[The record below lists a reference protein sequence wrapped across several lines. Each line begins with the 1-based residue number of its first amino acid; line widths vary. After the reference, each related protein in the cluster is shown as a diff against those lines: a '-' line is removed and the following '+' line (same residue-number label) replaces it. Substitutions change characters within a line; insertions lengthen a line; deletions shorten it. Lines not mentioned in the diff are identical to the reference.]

1 MCKIWIFG
9 GTTEGRLLAEY
20 CSREKIPA
28 WVSVAS
34 EYGEE
39 LLREDLLEAENVEN
53 AENLVQNHDMNGR
66 EKSAD
71 REGYLAKKNLKNAS
85 VSSAVKVLRGRMD
98 RHQMEEFIRNQGIQL
113 VIDATHPHAKLV
125 SEEIQEACR
134 QTGIRLERCL
144 RAEGEQN
151 RGRDWVEVDSIQ
163 EAVAFLSSV
172 PGVIFATTGSK
183 ELEALCQIPEYPK
196 RVYARVLPISGVL
209 KKCEELGITGSHLIA
224 MQGPF
229 STEMNA
235 LFLRQTKAEWLLT
248 KDSGRAGGFQE
259 KMEAARANGTR
270 VVVIRRPEERG
281 ISLNEAMKVL
291 KETDGRTIGER
302 EGIESEIASAKSKK
316 NIEGVD
322 GENQEKS
329 NEVENVPAGEEER
342 KSGTDTVELEER
354 NKIKPS
360 KTQTVFVTAQK
371 LACDTQKT
379 HLILAGIGMGQPS
392 QMTGEV
398 LRAIRESDALIGA
411 GRMLESA
418 ERALQD
424 DLLINKEGK
433 IENRQKSATA
443 VEKERI
449 PGNIRGSYVK
459 CYKAYLPDDVIRII
473 SEHPEWKQAVILYS
487 GDTGFFSGAS
497 KMAERLREAGY
508 PFTVYPGISCISY
521 LAARLG
527 THWEDAAIYSAHGR
541 ELPVER
547 VMKHLCDP
555 EEAANRAFILMGGK
569 NGAGQF
575 CKRLTQA
582 GYGSVQVT
590 VGENLSYPEEQI
602 RSGTA
607 EEMGKLEFTDLSLM
621 QLEVLGKIKR
631 GQTEVPNKEKIADDD
646 NIEITNVEKLKMYA
660 QGMVSEKR
668 IQDVQVT
675 ESYKNDKHKFVLHTN
690 LCQEIPRIMLAAPKS
705 GSGKTLLTC
714 GLLEILR
721 RRGLNPI
728 ACKCG
733 PDYIDPMFHRYVL
746 GIPGR
751 NLDSFFLPPEG
762 VREVLADAAREE
774 KAGIAVLEG
783 VMGYYD
789 GLGGT
794 ETAAS
799 SWEIAKITDTP
810 AILLLDCKGAS
821 LSAAAMASGFL
832 HFREDSQIAGVILN
846 RVSSMYYERL
856 AAAVEEAS
864 GLPVLGYLP
873 ESEEY
878 RMESR
883 HLGLFLPGEIDRLR
897 ERIGRLADQME
908 KSIAVDRVL
917 EVAGM
922 SLEGE
927 NKEKEKT
934 ERIERAEKTRK
945 GSEKISP
952 RVRIGVA
959 RDEAFCFYYQE
970 NFRLLEQMGAELV
983 YFSPLRDKKIPEG
996 VNGLL
1001 FGGGYPENYARE
1013 LAENAAMRESVRRS
1027 IAAGMP
1033 FLAECGGFLYLHRTL
1048 EGSDGKHWE
1057 MAGVYPFNAYRTDRL
1072 RRFGYVRLLTPSGQ
1086 EIHGHEFHYWE
1097 SEEPGTDWEAV
1108 KPTGNRSWRC
1118 IHEKG
1123 AQIGGF
1129 PHLYYASCPEFLRGW
1144 LNVCEKYSEDN
1155 GDKF

>member
-20 CSREKIPA
+20 CSREKIEA

-39 LLREDLLEAENVEN
+39 LLQEELMESGNAGNPDL
-53 AENLVQNHDMNGR
+53 NHNTC
-66 EKSAD
+66 
-71 REGYLAKKNLKNAS
+71 LAKKNLKTVQAS
-85 VSSAVKVLRGRMD
+85 SVIKVLRGRMD
-98 RHQMEEFIRNQGIQL
+98 RYQMEEFIRNQGIHL
-113 VIDATHPHAKLV
+113 VIDATHPHARLV
-125 SEEIQEACR
+125 SEEIQEACGR
-134 QTGIRLERCL
+134 TGVRLERCL

-151 RGRDWVEVDSIQ
+151 KARDWVEVDSIQ
-163 EAVAFLSSV
+163 EAVSFLSSV
-172 PGVIFATTGSK
+172 SGVIFATTGSK
-183 ELEALCQIPEYPK
+183 ELEVLCQIPDYQK
-196 RVYARVLPISGVL
+196 RVYARVLPTSNVL
-209 KKCEELGITGSHLIA
+209 KKCEKLGITGSHLIA

-229 STEMNA
+229 STEMNT

-259 KMEAARANGTR
+259 KVEAARENGTR
-270 VVVIRRPEERG
+270 VVVIRRPEENG
-281 ISLNEAMKVL
+281 ISLEEAMEVL
-291 KETDGRTIGER
+291 KKADEGKVGE
-302 EGIESEIASAKSKK
+302 
-316 NIEGVD
+316 
-322 GENQEKS
+322 
-329 NEVENVPAGEEER
+329 
-342 KSGTDTVELEER
+342 L
-354 NKIKPS
+354 
-360 KTQTVFVTAQK
+360 
-371 LACDTQKT
+371 KT

-398 LRAIRESDALIGA
+398 LRSIRESDALIGA

-418 ERALQD
+418 ERALQN
-424 DLLINKEGK
+424 DLLISKEGK
-433 IENRQKSATA
+433 AENRQESAAA
-443 VEKERI
+443 VEKER
-449 PGNIRGSYVK
+449 K
-459 CYKAYLPDDVIRII
+459 CYKAYLPDEVIQIV
-473 SEHPEWKQAVILYS
+473 SKHPEWKQAVILYS

-497 KMAERLREAGY
+497 RMAERLREAGY
-508 PFTVYPGISCISY
+508 PFTVYPGTSCVSY

-541 ELPVER
+541 ELSVDR
-547 VMKHLCDP
+547 VMKRLCDP
-555 EEAANRAFILMGGK
+555 EEPAKRAFILMGGK

-575 CKRLTQA
+575 CERLTQA
-582 GYGSVQVT
+582 GYGNVQVT

-607 EEMGKLEFTDLSLM
+607 EEMKKLEFADLSLIL
-621 QLEVLGKIKR
+621 LEVTDEIKNVKQLKR
-631 GQTEVPNKEKIADDD
+631 FEQEDKRLLPADS
-646 NIEITNVEKLKMYA
+646 V
-660 QGMVSEKR
+660 GV
-668 IQDVQVT
+668 
-675 ESYKNDKHKFVLHTN
+675 F
-690 LCQEIPRIMLAAPKS
+690 PRIMLAAPKS

-714 GLLEILR
+714 GLLEVLR

-751 NLDSFFLPPEG
+751 NLDSFFLPAEG
-762 VREVLADAAREE
+762 VREVLVDAVREE
-774 KAGIAVLEG
+774 QAGIAVLEG

-794 ETAAS
+794 ETSAS
-799 SWEIAKITDTP
+799 SWEIAEITDTP
-810 AILLLDCKGAS
+810 AILVLDCKGAS
-821 LSAAAMASGFL
+821 LSAAAIASGFL
-832 HFREDSQIAGVILN
+832 HFREKSHIAGVILN

-878 RMESR
+878 HMESR

-922 SLEGE
+922 LPLRIE
-927 NKEKEKT
+927 NKEKEK
-934 ERIERAEKTRK
+934 AENESMEAESIAKFPACQEQKVT
-945 GSEKISP
+945 S

-983 YFSPLRDKKIPEG
+983 YFSPLRDKKIPDR
-996 VNGLL
+996 VDGLL

-1013 LAENAAMRESVRRS
+1013 LAKNAAMRESIRRS

-1057 MAGVYPFNAYRTDRL
+1057 MAGVYPFDAYRTNRL
-1072 RRFGYVRLLTPSGQ
+1072 RRFGYVRLLTSSGQ

-1097 SEEPGTDWEAV
+1097 SEDPGTDWEAV

-1123 AQIGGF
+1123 GQIGGF
-1129 PHLYYASCPEFLRGW
+1129 PHLYYASCPDFLRKW
-1144 LNVCEKYSEDN
+1144 LDVCAKGSQKKYIN
-1155 GDKF
+1155 

>member
-20 CSREKIPA
+20 CSREKIEA

-39 LLREDLLEAENVEN
+39 LLQEELMESGNAGNPDL
-53 AENLVQNHDMNGR
+53 NHNTC
-66 EKSAD
+66 
-71 REGYLAKKNLKNAS
+71 LAKKNLKTVQAS
-85 VSSAVKVLRGRMD
+85 SVIKVLRGRMD
-98 RHQMEEFIRNQGIQL
+98 RYQMEEFIRNQGIHL
-113 VIDATHPHAKLV
+113 VIDATHPHARLV
-125 SEEIQEACR
+125 SEEIQEACGR
-134 QTGIRLERCL
+134 TGVRLERCL
-144 RAEGEQN
+144 RAGGEQN
-151 RGRDWVEVDSIQ
+151 KARDWVEVDSIQ
-163 EAVAFLSSV
+163 EAVSFLSSV
-172 PGVIFATTGSK
+172 SGVIFATTGSK
-183 ELEALCQIPEYPK
+183 ELEVLCQIPDYQK
-196 RVYARVLPISGVL
+196 RVYARVLPTSNVL
-209 KKCEELGITGSHLIA
+209 KKCEKLGITGSHLIA

-229 STEMNA
+229 STEMNT

-259 KMEAARANGTR
+259 KVEAARENGTR
-270 VVVIRRPEERG
+270 VVVIRRPEEDG
-281 ISLNEAMKVL
+281 ISLEEAMEVL
-291 KETDGRTIGER
+291 KKADEGKVGE
-302 EGIESEIASAKSKK
+302 
-316 NIEGVD
+316 
-322 GENQEKS
+322 
-329 NEVENVPAGEEER
+329 
-342 KSGTDTVELEER
+342 L
-354 NKIKPS
+354 
-360 KTQTVFVTAQK
+360 
-371 LACDTQKT
+371 KT

-418 ERALQD
+418 ERALQN
-424 DLLINKEGK
+424 DLLISKEGK
-433 IENRQKSATA
+433 AENRQESAAA
-443 VEKERI
+443 VEKER
-449 PGNIRGSYVK
+449 K
-459 CYKAYLPDDVIRII
+459 CYKAYLPDDVIQIV
-473 SEHPEWKQAVILYS
+473 SKHPEWKQAVILYS

-497 KMAERLREAGY
+497 RMAERLREAGY
-508 PFTVYPGISCISY
+508 PFTVYPGTSCVSY

-541 ELPVER
+541 ELSVDR
-547 VMKHLCDP
+547 VMKRLCDP
-555 EEAANRAFILMGGK
+555 EEPAKRAFILMGGK

-575 CKRLTQA
+575 CERLTQA
-582 GYGSVQVT
+582 GYGNVQVT

-607 EEMGKLEFTDLSLM
+607 EEMKKLEFADLSLIL
-621 QLEVLGKIKR
+621 LEVTDEIKNVKQLKR
-631 GQTEVPNKEKIADDD
+631 FEQEDKRLLPADS
-646 NIEITNVEKLKMYA
+646 V
-660 QGMVSEKR
+660 GV
-668 IQDVQVT
+668 
-675 ESYKNDKHKFVLHTN
+675 F
-690 LCQEIPRIMLAAPKS
+690 PRIMLAAPKS

-714 GLLEILR
+714 GLLEVLR

-751 NLDSFFLPPEG
+751 NLDSFFLPAEG
-762 VREVLADAAREE
+762 VRKVLVDAVREE
-774 KAGIAVLEG
+774 QAGIAVLEG

-794 ETAAS
+794 ETSAS
-799 SWEIAKITDTP
+799 SWEIAEITDTP
-810 AILLLDCKGAS
+810 AILVLDCKGAS

-832 HFREDSQIAGVILN
+832 HFRKKSHIAGVILN

-864 GLPVLGYLP
+864 GLPVFGYLP

-922 SLEGE
+922 LPLRIE
-927 NKEKEKT
+927 NKEKEK
-934 ERIERAEKTRK
+934 AENESMEAESIAKFPACQEQKVT
-945 GSEKISP
+945 S

-983 YFSPLRDKKIPEG
+983 YFSPLRDKKIPDR
-996 VNGLL
+996 VDGLL

-1013 LAENAAMRESVRRS
+1013 LAKNAAMRESIRRS

-1057 MAGVYPFNAYRTDRL
+1057 MAGVYPFDAYRTNRL
-1072 RRFGYVRLLTPSGQ
+1072 RRFGYVRLLTSSGQ

-1097 SEEPGTDWEAV
+1097 SEDPGTDWEAV

-1123 AQIGGF
+1123 GQIGGF
-1129 PHLYYASCPEFLRGW
+1129 PHLYYASCPDFLRKW
-1144 LNVCEKYSEDN
+1144 LDVCAKGSQQKYIN
-1155 GDKF
+1155 

>member
-1 MCKIWIFG
+1 MNRIVIFS
-9 GTTEGRLLAEY
+9 GTTEGRMLAQTLSENGIH
-20 CSREKIPA
+20 CI
-28 WVSVAS
+28 VSVAT
-34 EYGEE
+34 EYGEIVMPE
-39 LLREDLLEAENVEN
+39 MDGVT
-53 AENLVQNHDMNGR
+53 VH
-66 EKSAD
+66 K
-71 REGYLAKKNLKNAS
+71 
-85 VSSAVKVLRGRMD
+85 GRMD
-98 RHQMEEFIRNQGIQL
+98 LEEMQKFITQSE
-113 VIDATHPHAKLV
+113 VAAVVDATHPFATAV
-125 SEEIQEACR
+125 SENIRESLKNTEIPYIRLQRETSDIALNKDTIQENHSDVILCSDATEC
-134 QTGIRLERCL
+134 
-144 RAEGEQN
+144 A
-151 RGRDWVEVDSIQ
+151 D
-163 EAVAFLSSV
+163 FLSFTD
-172 PGVIFATTGSK
+172 GNILLTTGSK
-183 ELEALCQIPEYPK
+183 DLATYSRKEALK
-196 RVYARVLPISGVL
+196 DRLFVRVLPGLESL
-209 KKCEELGITGSHLIA
+209 SLCEKNGICGKQIIA

-229 STEMNA
+229 STEMNT

-259 KMEAARANGTR
+259 KVEAARENGTR
-270 VVVIRRPEERG
+270 VVVIRRPEEDG
-281 ISLNEAMKVL
+281 ISLEEAMEVL
-291 KETDGRTIGER
+291 KKADEGNVGE
-302 EGIESEIASAKSKK
+302 
-316 NIEGVD
+316 
-322 GENQEKS
+322 
-329 NEVENVPAGEEER
+329 
-342 KSGTDTVELEER
+342 L
-354 NKIKPS
+354 
-360 KTQTVFVTAQK
+360 
-371 LACDTQKT
+371 KT

-398 LRAIRESDALIGA
+398 LRSIRESDALIGA

-418 ERALQD
+418 ERALQN
-424 DLLINKEGK
+424 DLLISKEGK
-433 IENRQKSATA
+433 AENRQESAAA
-443 VEKERI
+443 VEKET
-449 PGNIRGSYVK
+449 K
-459 CYKAYLPDDVIRII
+459 CYKAYLPDDVIQIV
-473 SEHPEWKQAVILYS
+473 SKHPEWKQAVILYS

-497 KMAERLREAGY
+497 RMAERLREAGY
-508 PFTVYPGISCISY
+508 PFTVYPGTSCVSY

-541 ELPVER
+541 ELSVDR
-547 VMKHLCDP
+547 VMKRLCDP
-555 EEAANRAFILMGGK
+555 EEPAKRAFILMGGK

-575 CKRLTQA
+575 CERLTQA
-582 GYGSVQVT
+582 GYGNVQVT

-607 EEMGKLEFTDLSLM
+607 EEMKKLEFADLSLM
-621 QLEVLGKIKR
+621 LLEVTDEIKNVKQLKR
-631 GQTEVPNKEKIADDD
+631 FEQEDKRLLPADS
-646 NIEITNVEKLKMYA
+646 V
-660 QGMVSEKR
+660 GV
-668 IQDVQVT
+668 
-675 ESYKNDKHKFVLHTN
+675 F
-690 LCQEIPRIMLAAPKS
+690 PRIMLAAPKS

-714 GLLEILR
+714 GLLEVLR

-751 NLDSFFLPPEG
+751 NLDSFFLPTEG
-762 VREVLADAAREE
+762 VRKVLVDAVREE
-774 KAGIAVLEG
+774 QAGIAVLEG

-794 ETAAS
+794 ETSAS
-799 SWEIAKITDTP
+799 SWEIAEITDTP
-810 AILLLDCKGAS
+810 AILVLDCKGAS

-832 HFREDSQIAGVILN
+832 HFRKKSHIAGVILN

-922 SLEGE
+922 LPLRIE
-927 NKEKEKT
+927 NKEKEK
-934 ERIERAEKTRK
+934 AENESMEAESIAKFPACQEQKVT
-945 GSEKISP
+945 S

-983 YFSPLRDKKIPEG
+983 YFSPLRDKKIPDR
-996 VNGLL
+996 VDGLL

-1013 LAENAAMRESVRRS
+1013 LAKNAAMRESIRRS

-1057 MAGVYPFNAYRTDRL
+1057 MAGVYPFDAYRTNRL
-1072 RRFGYVRLLTPSGQ
+1072 RRFGYVRLLTSSGQ

-1097 SEEPGTDWEAV
+1097 SEDPGTDWEAV

-1123 AQIGGF
+1123 GQIGGF
-1129 PHLYYASCPEFLRGW
+1129 PHLYYASCPDFLRKW
-1144 LNVCEKYSEDN
+1144 LDVCAKGSQKKYIN
-1155 GDKF
+1155 

>member
-20 CSREKIPA
+20 CSREKIEA

-39 LLREDLLEAENVEN
+39 LLQEELMESGNAGNQDL
-53 AENLVQNHDMNGR
+53 NHNTC
-66 EKSAD
+66 
-71 REGYLAKKNLKNAS
+71 LAKKNLKTVQAS
-85 VSSAVKVLRGRMD
+85 SVIKVLRGRMD
-98 RHQMEEFIRNQGIQL
+98 RYQMEEFIRNQGIHL
-113 VIDATHPHAKLV
+113 VIDATHPHARLV
-125 SEEIQEACR
+125 SEEIQEACGR
-134 QTGIRLERCL
+134 TGVRLERCL
-144 RAEGEQN
+144 RAEGEQKKA
-151 RGRDWVEVDSIQ
+151 RDWVEVDSIQ
-163 EAVAFLSSV
+163 EAVSFLSSV
-172 PGVIFATTGSK
+172 SGVIFATTGSK
-183 ELEALCQIPEYPK
+183 ELEALCQIPDYQK
-196 RVYARVLPISGVL
+196 RVYARVLPTSNVL
-209 KKCEELGITGSHLIA
+209 KKCEKLGITGSHLIA

-229 STEMNA
+229 STEMNT

-259 KMEAARANGTR
+259 KVEAARENGTR
-270 VVVIRRPEERG
+270 VVVIRRPEEDG
-281 ISLNEAMKVL
+281 ISLEEAMEVL
-291 KETDGRTIGER
+291 KKADEGNVGE
-302 EGIESEIASAKSKK
+302 
-316 NIEGVD
+316 
-322 GENQEKS
+322 
-329 NEVENVPAGEEER
+329 
-342 KSGTDTVELEER
+342 L
-354 NKIKPS
+354 
-360 KTQTVFVTAQK
+360 
-371 LACDTQKT
+371 KT

-418 ERALQD
+418 ERALQN
-424 DLLINKEGK
+424 DLLISKEGK
-433 IENRQKSATA
+433 AENRQESAAA
-443 VEKERI
+443 VEKET
-449 PGNIRGSYVK
+449 K
-459 CYKAYLPDDVIRII
+459 CYKAYLPDDVIQIV
-473 SEHPEWKQAVILYS
+473 SKHPEWKQAVILYS

-497 KMAERLREAGY
+497 RMAERLREAGY
-508 PFTVYPGISCISY
+508 PFTVYPGTSCVSY
-521 LAARLG
+521 LSARLG

-541 ELPVER
+541 ELSVDR
-547 VMKHLCDP
+547 VMKRLCDP
-555 EEAANRAFILMGGK
+555 EEPAKRAFILMGGK

-575 CKRLTQA
+575 CERLTQA
-582 GYGSVQVT
+582 GYGNVQVT

-607 EEMGKLEFTDLSLM
+607 EEMKKLEFADLSLM
-621 QLEVLGKIKR
+621 LLEVTDEIKNVKQLKR
-631 GQTEVPNKEKIADDD
+631 FEQEDKRLLPADS
-646 NIEITNVEKLKMYA
+646 V
-660 QGMVSEKR
+660 GV
-668 IQDVQVT
+668 
-675 ESYKNDKHKFVLHTN
+675 F
-690 LCQEIPRIMLAAPKS
+690 PRIMLAAPKS

-714 GLLEILR
+714 GLLEVLR

-751 NLDSFFLPPEG
+751 NLDSFFLPAEG
-762 VREVLADAAREE
+762 VRKVLVDAVREE
-774 KAGIAVLEG
+774 QAEIAVLEG

-794 ETAAS
+794 ETSAS
-799 SWEIAKITDTP
+799 SWEIAEITDTP
-810 AILLLDCKGAS
+810 AILVLDCKGAS

-832 HFREDSQIAGVILN
+832 HFRKKSHIAGVILN

-922 SLEGE
+922 LPLRIE
-927 NKEKEKT
+927 NKGKEK
-934 ERIERAEKTRK
+934 AENESMEAESIAKFPACQEQKVT
-945 GSEKISP
+945 S

-983 YFSPLRDKKIPEG
+983 YFSPLRDKKIPDR
-996 VNGLL
+996 VDGLL

-1013 LAENAAMRESVRRS
+1013 LAKNAAMRESIRRS

-1033 FLAECGGFLYLHRTL
+1033 FLAECGGFLYLHHTL

-1057 MAGVYPFNAYRTDRL
+1057 MAGVYPFDAYRTNRL
-1072 RRFGYVRLLTPSGQ
+1072 RRFGYVRLLTSSGQ

-1097 SEEPGTDWEAV
+1097 SEDPGTDWEAV

-1123 AQIGGF
+1123 GQIGGF
-1129 PHLYYASCPEFLRGW
+1129 PHLYYASCPDFLRKW
-1144 LNVCEKYSEDN
+1144 LDVCAKGSQKKYIN
-1155 GDKF
+1155 

>member
-20 CSREKIPA
+20 CSREKIEA

-39 LLREDLLEAENVEN
+39 LLQEELMESGNAGNPDL
-53 AENLVQNHDMNGR
+53 NHNTC
-66 EKSAD
+66 
-71 REGYLAKKNLKNAS
+71 LAKKNLKTVQAS
-85 VSSAVKVLRGRMD
+85 SVIKVLRGRMD
-98 RHQMEEFIRNQGIQL
+98 RYQMEEFIRNQGIHL
-113 VIDATHPHAKLV
+113 VIDATHPHARLV
-125 SEEIQEACR
+125 SEEIQEACGR
-134 QTGIRLERCL
+134 TGVRLERCL
-144 RAEGEQN
+144 RAGGEQN
-151 RGRDWVEVDSIQ
+151 KARDWVEVDSIQ
-163 EAVAFLSSV
+163 EAVSFLSSV
-172 PGVIFATTGSK
+172 SGVIFATTGSK
-183 ELEALCQIPEYPK
+183 ELEVLCQIPDYQK
-196 RVYARVLPISGVL
+196 RVYARVLPTSNVL
-209 KKCEELGITGSHLIA
+209 KKCEKLGITGSHLIA

-229 STEMNA
+229 STEMNT

-259 KMEAARANGTR
+259 KVEAARENGTR
-270 VVVIRRPEERG
+270 VVVIRRPEEDG
-281 ISLNEAMKVL
+281 ISLEEAMEVL
-291 KETDGRTIGER
+291 KKADEGKVGE
-302 EGIESEIASAKSKK
+302 
-316 NIEGVD
+316 
-322 GENQEKS
+322 
-329 NEVENVPAGEEER
+329 
-342 KSGTDTVELEER
+342 L
-354 NKIKPS
+354 
-360 KTQTVFVTAQK
+360 
-371 LACDTQKT
+371 KT

-418 ERALQD
+418 ERALQN
-424 DLLINKEGK
+424 DLLISKEGK
-433 IENRQKSATA
+433 AENRQESAAA
-443 VEKERI
+443 VEKER
-449 PGNIRGSYVK
+449 K
-459 CYKAYLPDDVIRII
+459 CYKAYLPDDVIQIV
-473 SEHPEWKQAVILYS
+473 SKHPEWKQAVILYS

-497 KMAERLREAGY
+497 RMAERLREAGY
-508 PFTVYPGISCISY
+508 PFTVYPGTSCVSY

-541 ELPVER
+541 ELSVDR
-547 VMKHLCDP
+547 VMKRLCDP
-555 EEAANRAFILMGGK
+555 EEPAKRAFILMGGK

-575 CKRLTQA
+575 CERLTQA
-582 GYGSVQVT
+582 GYGNVQVT

-607 EEMGKLEFTDLSLM
+607 EEMKKLEFADLSLIL
-621 QLEVLGKIKR
+621 LEVTDEIKNVKQLKR
-631 GQTEVPNKEKIADDD
+631 FEQEDKRLLPADS
-646 NIEITNVEKLKMYA
+646 V
-660 QGMVSEKR
+660 GV
-668 IQDVQVT
+668 
-675 ESYKNDKHKFVLHTN
+675 F
-690 LCQEIPRIMLAAPKS
+690 PRIMLAAPKS

-714 GLLEILR
+714 GLLEVLR

-751 NLDSFFLPPEG
+751 NLDSFFLPAEG
-762 VREVLADAAREE
+762 VREVLVDAVREE
-774 KAGIAVLEG
+774 QAGIAVLEG

-794 ETAAS
+794 ETSAS
-799 SWEIAKITDTP
+799 SWEIAEITDTP
-810 AILLLDCKGAS
+810 AILVLDCKGAS

-832 HFREDSQIAGVILN
+832 HFRKKSHIAGVILN

-922 SLEGE
+922 LPLRIE
-927 NKEKEKT
+927 NKEKEK
-934 ERIERAEKTRK
+934 AENESMEAESIAKFPACQEQKVT
-945 GSEKISP
+945 S

-983 YFSPLRDKKIPEG
+983 YFSPLRDKKIPDR
-996 VNGLL
+996 VDGLL

-1013 LAENAAMRESVRRS
+1013 LAKNAAMRESIRRS

-1057 MAGVYPFNAYRTDRL
+1057 MAGVYPFDAYRTNRL
-1072 RRFGYVRLLTPSGQ
+1072 RRFGYVRLLTSSGQ

-1097 SEEPGTDWEAV
+1097 SEDPGTDWEAV

-1123 AQIGGF
+1123 GQIGGF
-1129 PHLYYASCPEFLRGW
+1129 PHLYYASCPDFLRKW
-1144 LNVCEKYSEDN
+1144 LDVCAKGSQQKYIN
-1155 GDKF
+1155 

>member
-20 CSREKIPA
+20 CSREKIEA

-39 LLREDLLEAENVEN
+39 LLQEELMESGNAGNPDL
-53 AENLVQNHDMNGR
+53 NHNTC
-66 EKSAD
+66 
-71 REGYLAKKNLKNAS
+71 LAKKSLKNVQAS
-85 VSSAVKVLRGRMD
+85 SVIKVLRGRMD
-98 RHQMEEFIRNQGIQL
+98 RYQMEEFIRNQGIHL
-113 VIDATHPHAKLV
+113 VIDATHPHARLV
-125 SEEIQEACR
+125 SEEIQEACGR
-134 QTGIRLERCL
+134 TGVRLERCL

-151 RGRDWVEVDSIQ
+151 KARDWVEVDSIQ
-163 EAVAFLSSV
+163 EAVSFLSSV
-172 PGVIFATTGSK
+172 SGVIFATTGSK
-183 ELEALCQIPEYPK
+183 ELEALCQIPDYQK
-196 RVYARVLPISGVL
+196 RVYARVLPTSNVL
-209 KKCEELGITGSHLIA
+209 KKCEKLGITGSHLIA

-229 STEMNA
+229 STEMNT

-259 KMEAARANGTR
+259 KVEAARENGTR
-270 VVVIRRPEERG
+270 VVVIRRPEEDG
-281 ISLNEAMKVL
+281 ISLEEAMEVL
-291 KETDGRTIGER
+291 KKADEGNVGE
-302 EGIESEIASAKSKK
+302 
-316 NIEGVD
+316 
-322 GENQEKS
+322 
-329 NEVENVPAGEEER
+329 
-342 KSGTDTVELEER
+342 L
-354 NKIKPS
+354 
-360 KTQTVFVTAQK
+360 
-371 LACDTQKT
+371 KT

-418 ERALQD
+418 ERALQN
-424 DLLINKEGK
+424 DLLISKEGK
-433 IENRQKSATA
+433 AENRQESAAA
-443 VEKERI
+443 VEKET
-449 PGNIRGSYVK
+449 K
-459 CYKAYLPDDVIRII
+459 CYKAYLPDDVIQIV
-473 SEHPEWKQAVILYS
+473 SKHPEWKRAVILYS

-497 KMAERLREAGY
+497 RMAERLREAGY
-508 PFTVYPGISCISY
+508 PFTVYPGTSCVSY

-541 ELPVER
+541 ELSVDR
-547 VMKHLCDP
+547 VMKRLCDP
-555 EEAANRAFILMGGK
+555 EEPAKRAFILMGGK

-575 CKRLTQA
+575 CERLTQA
-582 GYGSVQVT
+582 GYGNVQVT

-607 EEMGKLEFTDLSLM
+607 EEMKKLEFADLSLM
-621 QLEVLGKIKR
+621 LLEVTDEIKNVKQLKR
-631 GQTEVPNKEKIADDD
+631 FEQEDKRLLPADS
-646 NIEITNVEKLKMYA
+646 V
-660 QGMVSEKR
+660 GV
-668 IQDVQVT
+668 
-675 ESYKNDKHKFVLHTN
+675 F
-690 LCQEIPRIMLAAPKS
+690 PRIMLAAPKS

-714 GLLEILR
+714 GLLEVLR

-751 NLDSFFLPPEG
+751 NLDSFFLPTEG
-762 VREVLADAAREE
+762 VREVLVDAVREE
-774 KAGIAVLEG
+774 QAGIAVLEG

-794 ETAAS
+794 ETSAS
-799 SWEIAKITDTP
+799 SWEIAEITDTP
-810 AILLLDCKGAS
+810 AILVLDCKGAS

-832 HFREDSQIAGVILN
+832 HFRKKSHIAGVILN

-856 AAAVEEAS
+856 AVAVEEAS

-908 KSIAVDRVL
+908 KSIAVERVL

-922 SLEGE
+922 LPLRIE
-927 NKEKEKT
+927 NKEKEK
-934 ERIERAEKTRK
+934 AENESMGAESIAKFPACQEQKVT
-945 GSEKISP
+945 S

-983 YFSPLRDKKIPEG
+983 YFSPLRDKKIPDR
-996 VNGLL
+996 VDGLL

-1013 LAENAAMRESVRRS
+1013 LAKNAAMRESIRRS
-1027 IAAGMP
+1027 IVAGMP

-1057 MAGVYPFNAYRTDRL
+1057 MAGVYPFDAYRTNRL
-1072 RRFGYVRLLTPSGQ
+1072 RRFGYVRLLTSSGQ

-1097 SEEPGTDWEAV
+1097 SEDPGTDWEAV

-1123 AQIGGF
+1123 GQIGGF
-1129 PHLYYASCPEFLRGW
+1129 PHLYYASCPDFLRKW
-1144 LNVCEKYSEDN
+1144 LDVCAKGSQQKYIN
-1155 GDKF
+1155 

>member
-20 CSREKIPA
+20 CSREKIEA

-39 LLREDLLEAENVEN
+39 LLQEELMESGNAGNPDL
-53 AENLVQNHDMNGR
+53 NHNTC
-66 EKSAD
+66 
-71 REGYLAKKNLKNAS
+71 LAKKNLKTVQAS
-85 VSSAVKVLRGRMD
+85 SVIKVLRGRMD
-98 RHQMEEFIRNQGIQL
+98 RYQMEEFIRNQGIHL
-113 VIDATHPHAKLV
+113 VIDATHPHARLV
-125 SEEIQEACR
+125 SEEIQEACGR
-134 QTGIRLERCL
+134 TGVRLERCL

-151 RGRDWVEVDSIQ
+151 KARDWVEVDSIQ
-163 EAVAFLSSV
+163 EAVSFLSSV
-172 PGVIFATTGSK
+172 SGVIFATTGSK
-183 ELEALCQIPEYPK
+183 ELEALCQIPDYQK
-196 RVYARVLPISGVL
+196 RVYARVLPTSNVL
-209 KKCEELGITGSHLIA
+209 KKCEKLGITGSHLIA

-229 STEMNA
+229 STEMNT

-259 KMEAARANGTR
+259 KVEAARENGTR
-270 VVVIRRPEERG
+270 VVVIRRPEEDG
-281 ISLNEAMKVL
+281 ISLEEAMEVL
-291 KETDGRTIGER
+291 KKADEGKVGE
-302 EGIESEIASAKSKK
+302 
-316 NIEGVD
+316 
-322 GENQEKS
+322 
-329 NEVENVPAGEEER
+329 
-342 KSGTDTVELEER
+342 L
-354 NKIKPS
+354 
-360 KTQTVFVTAQK
+360 
-371 LACDTQKT
+371 KT
-379 HLILAGIGMGQPS
+379 HLLLAGIGMGQPS

-418 ERALQD
+418 ERALQN
-424 DLLINKEGK
+424 DLLISKEGK
-433 IENRQKSATA
+433 AENRRESAAA
-443 VEKERI
+443 VEKER
-449 PGNIRGSYVK
+449 K
-459 CYKAYLPDDVIRII
+459 CYKAYLPDDVIQIV
-473 SEHPEWKQAVILYS
+473 SKHPEWKQAVILYS

-497 KMAERLREAGY
+497 RMAERLREAGY
-508 PFTVYPGISCISY
+508 PFTVYPGTSCVSY

-541 ELPVER
+541 ELSVDR
-547 VMKHLCDP
+547 VMKRLCDP
-555 EEAANRAFILMGGK
+555 EEPAKRAFILMGGK

-575 CKRLTQA
+575 CERLTQA
-582 GYGSVQVT
+582 GYGNVQVT

-607 EEMGKLEFTDLSLM
+607 EEMKKLEFADLSLIL
-621 QLEVLGKIKR
+621 LEVTDEIKNVKQLKR
-631 GQTEVPNKEKIADDD
+631 FEQEDKRLLPADS
-646 NIEITNVEKLKMYA
+646 V
-660 QGMVSEKR
+660 GV
-668 IQDVQVT
+668 
-675 ESYKNDKHKFVLHTN
+675 F
-690 LCQEIPRIMLAAPKS
+690 PRIMLAAPKS

-714 GLLEILR
+714 GLLEVLR

-751 NLDSFFLPPEG
+751 NLDSFFLPAEG
-762 VREVLADAAREE
+762 VRKVLVDAVREE
-774 KAGIAVLEG
+774 QAGIAVLEG
-783 VMGYYD
+783 VMGSYD

-794 ETAAS
+794 ETSAS
-799 SWEIAKITDTP
+799 SWEIAEITDTP
-810 AILLLDCKGAS
+810 AILVLDCKGAS

-832 HFREDSQIAGVILN
+832 HFRKKSHIAGVILN

-922 SLEGE
+922 LPLRIE
-927 NKEKEKT
+927 NKEKEK
-934 ERIERAEKTRK
+934 AENESMEAESIAKFPACQEQKVT
-945 GSEKISP
+945 S

-983 YFSPLRDKKIPEG
+983 YFSPLRDKKIPDR
-996 VNGLL
+996 VDGLL

-1013 LAENAAMRESVRRS
+1013 LAKNAAMRESIRRS

-1057 MAGVYPFNAYRTDRL
+1057 MAGVYPFDAYRTNRL
-1072 RRFGYVRLLTPSGQ
+1072 RRFGYVRLLTSSGQ

-1097 SEEPGTDWEAV
+1097 SEDPGTDWEAV

-1123 AQIGGF
+1123 GQIGGF
-1129 PHLYYASCPEFLRGW
+1129 PHLYYASCPDFLRKW
-1144 LNVCEKYSEDN
+1144 LDECAKGSQQKYTN
-1155 GDKF
+1155 

>member
-20 CSREKIPA
+20 CSREKIEA

-39 LLREDLLEAENVEN
+39 LLQEELMESGNAGNPDL
-53 AENLVQNHDMNGR
+53 NHNTC
-66 EKSAD
+66 
-71 REGYLAKKNLKNAS
+71 LAKKSLKNVQAS
-85 VSSAVKVLRGRMD
+85 SVIKVLRGRMD
-98 RHQMEEFIRNQGIQL
+98 RYQMEEFIRNQGIHL
-113 VIDATHPHAKLV
+113 VIDATHPHARLV
-125 SEEIQEACR
+125 SEEIQEACGR
-134 QTGIRLERCL
+134 TGVRLERCL

-151 RGRDWVEVDSIQ
+151 KARDWVEVDSIQ
-163 EAVAFLSSV
+163 EAVSFLSSV
-172 PGVIFATTGSK
+172 SGVIFATTGSK
-183 ELEALCQIPEYPK
+183 ELEALCQIPDYQK
-196 RVYARVLPISGVL
+196 RVYARVLPTSNVL
-209 KKCEELGITGSHLIA
+209 KKCEKLGITGSHLIA

-229 STEMNA
+229 STEMNT

-259 KMEAARANGTR
+259 KVEAARENGTR
-270 VVVIRRPEERG
+270 VVVIRRPEEDG
-281 ISLNEAMKVL
+281 ISLEEAMEVL
-291 KETDGRTIGER
+291 KKADEGKVGE
-302 EGIESEIASAKSKK
+302 
-316 NIEGVD
+316 
-322 GENQEKS
+322 
-329 NEVENVPAGEEER
+329 
-342 KSGTDTVELEER
+342 L
-354 NKIKPS
+354 
-360 KTQTVFVTAQK
+360 
-371 LACDTQKT
+371 KT

-418 ERALQD
+418 ERALQN
-424 DLLINKEGK
+424 DLLISKEGK
-433 IENRQKSATA
+433 AENRQESAAA
-443 VEKERI
+443 VEKET
-449 PGNIRGSYVK
+449 K
-459 CYKAYLPDDVIRII
+459 CYKAYLPDDVIQIV
-473 SEHPEWKQAVILYS
+473 SKHPEWKQAVILYS

-497 KMAERLREAGY
+497 RMAERLREAGY
-508 PFTVYPGISCISY
+508 PFTVYPGTSCVSY

-541 ELPVER
+541 ELSVDR
-547 VMKHLCDP
+547 VMKRLCDP
-555 EEAANRAFILMGGK
+555 EEPAKRAFILMGGK

-575 CKRLTQA
+575 CERLTQA
-582 GYGSVQVT
+582 GYGNVQVT

-607 EEMGKLEFTDLSLM
+607 EEMKKLEFADLSLM
-621 QLEVLGKIKR
+621 LLEVTDEIKNVKQLKR
-631 GQTEVPNKEKIADDD
+631 FEQEDKRLLPADS
-646 NIEITNVEKLKMYA
+646 V
-660 QGMVSEKR
+660 GV
-668 IQDVQVT
+668 
-675 ESYKNDKHKFVLHTN
+675 F
-690 LCQEIPRIMLAAPKS
+690 PRIMLAAPKS

-714 GLLEILR
+714 GLLEVLR

-751 NLDSFFLPPEG
+751 NLDSFFLPAEG
-762 VREVLADAAREE
+762 VRKVLVDAVREE
-774 KAGIAVLEG
+774 QAEIAVLEG

-794 ETAAS
+794 ETSAS
-799 SWEIAKITDTP
+799 SWEIAEITDTP
-810 AILLLDCKGAS
+810 AILVLDCKGAS

-832 HFREDSQIAGVILN
+832 HFRKKSHIAGVILN

-908 KSIAVDRVL
+908 KSIAVERVL

-922 SLEGE
+922 LPLRIE
-927 NKEKEKT
+927 NKEKEK
-934 ERIERAEKTRK
+934 AENESMEAESIAKFPACQEQKVT
-945 GSEKISP
+945 S

-983 YFSPLRDKKIPEG
+983 YFSPLRDKKIPNR
-996 VNGLL
+996 VDGLL

-1013 LAENAAMRESVRRS
+1013 LAKNAAMRESIRRS

-1057 MAGVYPFNAYRTDRL
+1057 MAGVYPFDAYRTNRL
-1072 RRFGYVRLLTPSGQ
+1072 RRFGYVRLLTSSGQ

-1097 SEEPGTDWEAV
+1097 SEDPGTDWEAV

-1123 AQIGGF
+1123 GQIGGF
-1129 PHLYYASCPEFLRGW
+1129 PHLYYASCPDFLRKW
-1144 LNVCEKYSEDN
+1144 LDVCAKGSQQKYIN
-1155 GDKF
+1155 

>member
-20 CSREKIPA
+20 CSREKIEA

-39 LLREDLLEAENVEN
+39 LLQEELMESGN
-53 AENLVQNHDMNGR
+53 AGNPDSNRNTC
-66 EKSAD
+66 
-71 REGYLAKKNLKNAS
+71 LAKKNLKTVQAS
-85 VSSAVKVLRGRMD
+85 SVIKVLRGRMD
-98 RHQMEEFIRNQGIQL
+98 RYQMEEFIRNQGIHL
-113 VIDATHPHAKLV
+113 VIDATHPHARLV
-125 SEEIQEACR
+125 SEEIQEACGR
-134 QTGIRLERCL
+134 TGVRLERCL

-151 RGRDWVEVDSIQ
+151 KARDWVEVDSIQ
-163 EAVAFLSSV
+163 EAVSFLSSV
-172 PGVIFATTGSK
+172 SGVIFATTGSK
-183 ELEALCQIPEYPK
+183 ELEVLCQIPDYQK
-196 RVYARVLPISGVL
+196 RVYARVLPTSNVL
-209 KKCEELGITGSHLIA
+209 KKCEKLGITGSHLIA

-229 STEMNA
+229 STEMNT

-259 KMEAARANGTR
+259 KVEAARENGTR
-270 VVVIRRPEERG
+270 VVVIRRPEEDG
-281 ISLNEAMKVL
+281 ISLEEAMEVL
-291 KETDGRTIGER
+291 KKADEGNVGE
-302 EGIESEIASAKSKK
+302 
-316 NIEGVD
+316 
-322 GENQEKS
+322 
-329 NEVENVPAGEEER
+329 
-342 KSGTDTVELEER
+342 L
-354 NKIKPS
+354 
-360 KTQTVFVTAQK
+360 
-371 LACDTQKT
+371 KT

-418 ERALQD
+418 ERALQN
-424 DLLINKEGK
+424 DLLISKEGK
-433 IENRQKSATA
+433 TENRQESAAA
-443 VEKERI
+443 VEKER
-449 PGNIRGSYVK
+449 K
-459 CYKAYLPDDVIRII
+459 CYKAYLPDDVIQIV
-473 SEHPEWKQAVILYS
+473 SKHPEWKQAVILYS

-497 KMAERLREAGY
+497 RMAERLREAGY
-508 PFTVYPGISCISY
+508 PFTVYPGTSCVSY

-541 ELPVER
+541 ELSVDR
-547 VMKHLCDP
+547 VMKRLCDP
-555 EEAANRAFILMGGK
+555 EEPAKRAFILMGGK

-575 CKRLTQA
+575 CERLTQA
-582 GYGSVQVT
+582 GYGNVQVT

-607 EEMGKLEFTDLSLM
+607 EEMKKLEFADLSLM
-621 QLEVLGKIKR
+621 LLEVTDEIKNVKQLKR
-631 GQTEVPNKEKIADDD
+631 FEQEDKRLLPADS
-646 NIEITNVEKLKMYA
+646 V
-660 QGMVSEKR
+660 GV
-668 IQDVQVT
+668 
-675 ESYKNDKHKFVLHTN
+675 F
-690 LCQEIPRIMLAAPKS
+690 PRIMLAAPKS

-714 GLLEILR
+714 GLLEVLR

-751 NLDSFFLPPEG
+751 NLDSFFMPAEG
-762 VREVLADAAREE
+762 VRKVLVDAVREE
-774 KAGIAVLEG
+774 QAGIAVLEG

-794 ETAAS
+794 ETSAS
-799 SWEIAKITDTP
+799 SWEIAEITDTP
-810 AILLLDCKGAS
+810 AILVLDCKGAS

-832 HFREDSQIAGVILN
+832 HFRKKSHIAGVILN

-908 KSIAVDRVL
+908 KSIAVEQVL

-922 SLEGE
+922 LPLRIE
-927 NKEKEKT
+927 NKEKEK
-934 ERIERAEKTRK
+934 AENESMEAESIAKFPACQEQKVT
-945 GSEKISP
+945 S

-983 YFSPLRDKKIPEG
+983 YFSPLRDKKIPDR
-996 VNGLL
+996 VDGLL

-1013 LAENAAMRESVRRS
+1013 LAKNAAMRESIRRS

-1033 FLAECGGFLYLHRTL
+1033 FLAECGGFLYLHRML

-1057 MAGVYPFNAYRTDRL
+1057 MAGVYPFDAYRTNRL
-1072 RRFGYVRLLTPSGQ
+1072 RRFGYVRLLTSSGQ

-1097 SEEPGTDWEAV
+1097 SEDPGTDWEAV

-1123 AQIGGF
+1123 GQIGGF
-1129 PHLYYASCPEFLRGW
+1129 PHLYYASCPDFLRKW
-1144 LNVCEKYSEDN
+1144 LDVCAKGSQQKYIN
-1155 GDKF
+1155 

>member
-20 CSREKIPA
+20 CSREKIEA

-39 LLREDLLEAENVEN
+39 LLQEELMESGNAGNPDL
-53 AENLVQNHDMNGR
+53 NHNTC
-66 EKSAD
+66 
-71 REGYLAKKNLKNAS
+71 LAKKNLKTVQAS
-85 VSSAVKVLRGRMD
+85 SVIKVLRGRMD
-98 RHQMEEFIRNQGIQL
+98 RYQMEEFIRNQGIHL
-113 VIDATHPHAKLV
+113 VIDATHPHARLV
-125 SEEIQEACR
+125 SEEIQEACGR
-134 QTGIRLERCL
+134 TGVRLERCL
-144 RAEGEQN
+144 RAGGEQN
-151 RGRDWVEVDSIQ
+151 KARDWVEVDSIQ
-163 EAVAFLSSV
+163 EAVSFLSSV
-172 PGVIFATTGSK
+172 SGVIFATTGSK
-183 ELEALCQIPEYPK
+183 ELEVLCQIPDYQK
-196 RVYARVLPISGVL
+196 RVYARVLPTSNVL
-209 KKCEELGITGSHLIA
+209 KKCEKLGITGSHLIA

-229 STEMNA
+229 STEMNT

-259 KMEAARANGTR
+259 KVEAARENGTR
-270 VVVIRRPEERG
+270 VVVIRRPEEDG
-281 ISLNEAMKVL
+281 ISLEEAMEVL
-291 KETDGRTIGER
+291 KKADEGKVGE
-302 EGIESEIASAKSKK
+302 
-316 NIEGVD
+316 
-322 GENQEKS
+322 
-329 NEVENVPAGEEER
+329 
-342 KSGTDTVELEER
+342 L
-354 NKIKPS
+354 
-360 KTQTVFVTAQK
+360 
-371 LACDTQKT
+371 KT

-418 ERALQD
+418 ERALQN
-424 DLLINKEGK
+424 DLLISKEGK
-433 IENRQKSATA
+433 AENRQESAAA
-443 VEKERI
+443 VEKER
-449 PGNIRGSYVK
+449 K
-459 CYKAYLPDDVIRII
+459 CYKAYLPDEVIQIV
-473 SEHPEWKQAVILYS
+473 SKHPEWKQAVILYS

-497 KMAERLREAGY
+497 RMAERLREAGY
-508 PFTVYPGISCISY
+508 PFTVYPGTSCVSY

-541 ELPVER
+541 ELSVDR
-547 VMKHLCDP
+547 VMKRLCDP
-555 EEAANRAFILMGGK
+555 EEPAKRAFILMGGK

-575 CKRLTQA
+575 CERLTQA
-582 GYGSVQVT
+582 GYGNVQVT

-607 EEMGKLEFTDLSLM
+607 EEMKKLEFADLSLIL
-621 QLEVLGKIKR
+621 LEVTDEIKNVKQLKR
-631 GQTEVPNKEKIADDD
+631 FEQEDKRLLPADS
-646 NIEITNVEKLKMYA
+646 V
-660 QGMVSEKR
+660 GV
-668 IQDVQVT
+668 
-675 ESYKNDKHKFVLHTN
+675 F
-690 LCQEIPRIMLAAPKS
+690 PRIMLAAPKS

-714 GLLEILR
+714 GLLEVLR

-751 NLDSFFLPPEG
+751 NLDSFFLPAEG
-762 VREVLADAAREE
+762 VRKVLVDAVREE
-774 KAGIAVLEG
+774 QAGIAVLEG

-794 ETAAS
+794 ETSAS
-799 SWEIAKITDTP
+799 SWEIAEITDTP
-810 AILLLDCKGAS
+810 AILVLDCKGAS

-832 HFREDSQIAGVILN
+832 HFRKKSHIAGVILN

-922 SLEGE
+922 LPLRIE
-927 NKEKEKT
+927 NKEKEK
-934 ERIERAEKTRK
+934 AENESMEAESIAKFPACQEQKVT
-945 GSEKISP
+945 S

-983 YFSPLRDKKIPEG
+983 YFSPLRDKKIPDR
-996 VNGLL
+996 VDGLL

-1013 LAENAAMRESVRRS
+1013 LAKNAAMRESIRRS

-1057 MAGVYPFNAYRTDRL
+1057 MAGVYPFDAYRTNRL
-1072 RRFGYVRLLTPSGQ
+1072 RRFGYVRLLTSSGQ

-1097 SEEPGTDWEAV
+1097 SEDPGTDWEAV

-1123 AQIGGF
+1123 GQIGGF
-1129 PHLYYASCPEFLRGW
+1129 PHLYYASCPDFLRKW
-1144 LNVCEKYSEDN
+1144 LDVCAKGSQKKYIN
-1155 GDKF
+1155 

>member
-20 CSREKIPA
+20 CSREKIEA

-39 LLREDLLEAENVEN
+39 LLQEELMESGNAGNPDL
-53 AENLVQNHDMNGR
+53 NHNTC
-66 EKSAD
+66 
-71 REGYLAKKNLKNAS
+71 LAKKNLKTVQAS
-85 VSSAVKVLRGRMD
+85 SVIKVLRGRMD
-98 RHQMEEFIRNQGIQL
+98 RYQMEEFIRNQGIHL
-113 VIDATHPHAKLV
+113 VIDATHPHARLV
-125 SEEIQEACR
+125 SEEIQEACGR
-134 QTGIRLERCL
+134 TGVRLERCL

-151 RGRDWVEVDSIQ
+151 KARDWVEVDSIQ
-163 EAVAFLSSV
+163 EAVSFLSSV
-172 PGVIFATTGSK
+172 SGVIFATTGSK
-183 ELEALCQIPEYPK
+183 ELEALCQIPDYQK
-196 RVYARVLPISGVL
+196 RVYARVLPTSNVL
-209 KKCEELGITGSHLIA
+209 KKCEKLGITGSHLIA

-229 STEMNA
+229 STEMNT

-259 KMEAARANGTR
+259 KVEAARENGTR
-270 VVVIRRPEERG
+270 VVVIRRPEEDG
-281 ISLNEAMKVL
+281 ISLEEAMEVL
-291 KETDGRTIGER
+291 KKADEGKVGE
-302 EGIESEIASAKSKK
+302 
-316 NIEGVD
+316 
-322 GENQEKS
+322 
-329 NEVENVPAGEEER
+329 
-342 KSGTDTVELEER
+342 L
-354 NKIKPS
+354 
-360 KTQTVFVTAQK
+360 
-371 LACDTQKT
+371 KT

-418 ERALQD
+418 ERALQN
-424 DLLINKEGK
+424 DLLISKEGK
-433 IENRQKSATA
+433 AENRQESAAA
-443 VEKERI
+443 VEKET
-449 PGNIRGSYVK
+449 K
-459 CYKAYLPDDVIRII
+459 CYKAYLPDDVIQIV
-473 SEHPEWKQAVILYS
+473 SKHPEWKQAVILYS

-497 KMAERLREAGY
+497 RMAERLREAGY
-508 PFTVYPGISCISY
+508 PFTVYPGTSCVSY

-541 ELPVER
+541 ELSVDR
-547 VMKHLCDP
+547 VMKRLCDP
-555 EEAANRAFILMGGK
+555 EEPAKRAFILMGGK

-575 CKRLTQA
+575 CERLTQA
-582 GYGSVQVT
+582 GYGNVQVT

-607 EEMGKLEFTDLSLM
+607 EEMKKLEFADLSLIL
-621 QLEVLGKIKR
+621 LEVTDEIKNVKQLKR
-631 GQTEVPNKEKIADDD
+631 FEQEDKRLLSADS
-646 NIEITNVEKLKMYA
+646 V
-660 QGMVSEKR
+660 GV
-668 IQDVQVT
+668 
-675 ESYKNDKHKFVLHTN
+675 F
-690 LCQEIPRIMLAAPKS
+690 PRIMLAAPKS

-762 VREVLADAAREE
+762 VREVLADAVREE
-774 KAGIAVLEG
+774 QAGIAVLEG

-794 ETAAS
+794 ETSAS
-799 SWEIAKITDTP
+799 SWEIAEITDTP
-810 AILLLDCKGAS
+810 AILVLDCKGAS

-832 HFREDSQIAGVILN
+832 HFREKSHIAGVILN

-922 SLEGE
+922 LPLRIE
-927 NKEKEKT
+927 NKEKEK
-934 ERIERAEKTRK
+934 AENESMEAESIAKFPACQEQKVT
-945 GSEKISP
+945 S

-983 YFSPLRDKKIPEG
+983 YFSPLRDKKIPDR
-996 VNGLL
+996 VDGLL

-1013 LAENAAMRESVRRS
+1013 LAKNAAMRESIRRS
-1027 IAAGMP
+1027 IAAGMS

-1057 MAGVYPFNAYRTDRL
+1057 MAGVYPFDAYRTNRL
-1072 RRFGYVRLLTPSGQ
+1072 RRFGYVRLLTSSGQ

-1097 SEEPGTDWEAV
+1097 SEDPGTDWEAV

-1123 AQIGGF
+1123 GQIGGF
-1129 PHLYYASCPEFLRGW
+1129 PHLYYASCPDFLRKW
-1144 LNVCEKYSEDN
+1144 LDVCAKGSQQKYIN
-1155 GDKF
+1155 

>member
-20 CSREKIPA
+20 CSREKIEA

-39 LLREDLLEAENVEN
+39 LLQEELMESGNAGNPDL
-53 AENLVQNHDMNGR
+53 NHNTC
-66 EKSAD
+66 
-71 REGYLAKKNLKNAS
+71 LAKKNLKTVQAS
-85 VSSAVKVLRGRMD
+85 SVIKVLRGRMD
-98 RHQMEEFIRNQGIQL
+98 RYQMEEFIRNQGIHL
-113 VIDATHPHAKLV
+113 VIDATHPHARLV
-125 SEEIQEACR
+125 SEEIQEACGR
-134 QTGIRLERCL
+134 TGVRLERCL

-151 RGRDWVEVDSIQ
+151 KARDWVEVDSIQ
-163 EAVAFLSSV
+163 EAVSFLSSV
-172 PGVIFATTGSK
+172 SGVIFATTGSK
-183 ELEALCQIPEYPK
+183 ELEALCQIPDYQK
-196 RVYARVLPISGVL
+196 RVYARVLPTSNVL
-209 KKCEELGITGSHLIA
+209 KKCEKLGITGSHLIA

-229 STEMNA
+229 STEMNT

-259 KMEAARANGTR
+259 KVEAARENGTR
-270 VVVIRRPEERG
+270 VVVIRRPEEDG
-281 ISLNEAMKVL
+281 ISLEEAMEVL
-291 KETDGRTIGER
+291 KKADEGNVGE
-302 EGIESEIASAKSKK
+302 
-316 NIEGVD
+316 
-322 GENQEKS
+322 
-329 NEVENVPAGEEER
+329 
-342 KSGTDTVELEER
+342 L
-354 NKIKPS
+354 
-360 KTQTVFVTAQK
+360 
-371 LACDTQKT
+371 KT

-418 ERALQD
+418 ERALQN
-424 DLLINKEGK
+424 DLLISKEGK
-433 IENRQKSATA
+433 AENRQESAAA
-443 VEKERI
+443 VEKER
-449 PGNIRGSYVK
+449 K
-459 CYKAYLPDDVIRII
+459 CYKAYLPDEVIQIV
-473 SEHPEWKQAVILYS
+473 SKHPEWKQAVILYS

-497 KMAERLREAGY
+497 RMAERLREAGY
-508 PFTVYPGISCISY
+508 PFTVYPGTSCVSY

-541 ELPVER
+541 ELSVDR
-547 VMKHLCDP
+547 VMKRLCAP
-555 EEAANRAFILMGGK
+555 EEPAKRAFILMGGK

-575 CKRLTQA
+575 CERLTQA
-582 GYGSVQVT
+582 GYGNVQVT

-607 EEMGKLEFTDLSLM
+607 EEMKKLEFADLSLM
-621 QLEVLGKIKR
+621 LLEVTDEIKNVKQLKR
-631 GQTEVPNKEKIADDD
+631 FEQEDKRLLPADS
-646 NIEITNVEKLKMYA
+646 V
-660 QGMVSEKR
+660 GV
-668 IQDVQVT
+668 
-675 ESYKNDKHKFVLHTN
+675 F
-690 LCQEIPRIMLAAPKS
+690 PRIMLAAPKS

-751 NLDSFFLPPEG
+751 NLDSFFLPAEG
-762 VREVLADAAREE
+762 VRKVLVDAVREE
-774 KAGIAVLEG
+774 QAGIAVLEG

-794 ETAAS
+794 ETSAS
-799 SWEIAKITDTP
+799 SWEIAEITDTP
-810 AILLLDCKGAS
+810 AILVLDCKGAS

-832 HFREDSQIAGVILN
+832 HFRKKSHIAGVILN

-922 SLEGE
+922 LPLRIE
-927 NKEKEKT
+927 NKEKEK
-934 ERIERAEKTRK
+934 AENESMEAESIAKFPACQEQKVT
-945 GSEKISP
+945 S

-983 YFSPLRDKKIPEG
+983 YFSPLRDKKIPDR
-996 VNGLL
+996 VDGLL

-1013 LAENAAMRESVRRS
+1013 LAKNAAMRESIRRS

-1057 MAGVYPFNAYRTDRL
+1057 MAGVYPFDAYRTNRL
-1072 RRFGYVRLLTPSGQ
+1072 RRFGYVRLLTSSGQ

-1097 SEEPGTDWEAV
+1097 SEDPGTDWEAV

-1123 AQIGGF
+1123 GQIGGF
-1129 PHLYYASCPEFLRGW
+1129 PHLYYASCPDFLRKW
-1144 LNVCEKYSEDN
+1144 LDECAKGSQQKYTN
-1155 GDKF
+1155 

>member
-20 CSREKIPA
+20 CSREKIEA

-39 LLREDLLEAENVEN
+39 LLQEELMESGNAGNPDL
-53 AENLVQNHDMNGR
+53 NHNTC
-66 EKSAD
+66 
-71 REGYLAKKNLKNAS
+71 LAKKSLKNVQAS
-85 VSSAVKVLRGRMD
+85 SVIKVLRGRMD
-98 RHQMEEFIRNQGIQL
+98 RYQMEEFIRNQGIHL
-113 VIDATHPHAKLV
+113 VIDATHPHARLV
-125 SEEIQEACR
+125 SEEIQEACGR
-134 QTGIRLERCL
+134 TGVRLERCL

-151 RGRDWVEVDSIQ
+151 KARDWVEVDSIQ
-163 EAVAFLSSV
+163 EAVSFLSSV
-172 PGVIFATTGSK
+172 SGVIFATTGSK
-183 ELEALCQIPEYPK
+183 ELEALCQIPDYQK
-196 RVYARVLPISGVL
+196 RVYARVLPTSNVL
-209 KKCEELGITGSHLIA
+209 KKCEKLGITGSHLIA

-229 STEMNA
+229 STEMNT

-259 KMEAARANGTR
+259 KVEAARENGTR
-270 VVVIRRPEERG
+270 VVVIRRPEENG
-281 ISLNEAMKVL
+281 ISLEEAMEVL
-291 KETDGRTIGER
+291 KKADEGKVGE
-302 EGIESEIASAKSKK
+302 
-316 NIEGVD
+316 
-322 GENQEKS
+322 
-329 NEVENVPAGEEER
+329 
-342 KSGTDTVELEER
+342 L
-354 NKIKPS
+354 
-360 KTQTVFVTAQK
+360 
-371 LACDTQKT
+371 KT

-418 ERALQD
+418 ERALQNN
-424 DLLINKEGK
+424 LLISKEGK
-433 IENRQKSATA
+433 AENRQESAAA
-443 VEKERI
+443 VEKET
-449 PGNIRGSYVK
+449 K
-459 CYKAYLPDDVIRII
+459 CYKAYLPDDVIQIV
-473 SEHPEWKQAVILYS
+473 SKHPEWKQAVILYS

-497 KMAERLREAGY
+497 RMAERLREAGY
-508 PFTVYPGISCISY
+508 PFTVYPGTSCVSY

-541 ELPVER
+541 ELSVDR
-547 VMKHLCDP
+547 VMKRLCDP
-555 EEAANRAFILMGGK
+555 EEPAKRAFILMGGK

-575 CKRLTQA
+575 CERLTQA
-582 GYGSVQVT
+582 GYGNVQVT

-607 EEMGKLEFTDLSLM
+607 EEMKKMEFADLSLM
-621 QLEVLGKIKR
+621 LLEVTDEIKNVKQLKR
-631 GQTEVPNKEKIADDD
+631 FEQEDKRLLPADS
-646 NIEITNVEKLKMYA
+646 V
-660 QGMVSEKR
+660 GV
-668 IQDVQVT
+668 
-675 ESYKNDKHKFVLHTN
+675 F
-690 LCQEIPRIMLAAPKS
+690 PRIMLAAPKS

-714 GLLEILR
+714 GLLEVLR

-751 NLDSFFLPPEG
+751 NLDSFFLPTEG
-762 VREVLADAAREE
+762 VREVLVDAVREE
-774 KAGIAVLEG
+774 QAGIAVLEG

-794 ETAAS
+794 ETSAS
-799 SWEIAKITDTP
+799 SWEIAEITDTP
-810 AILLLDCKGAS
+810 AILVLDCKGAS

-832 HFREDSQIAGVILN
+832 HFRKKSHIAGVILN

-908 KSIAVDRVL
+908 KSIAVERVL

-922 SLEGE
+922 LPLRIE
-927 NKEKEKT
+927 NKEKEK
-934 ERIERAEKTRK
+934 AENESMEAESIAKFPACQEQKVT
-945 GSEKISP
+945 S

-983 YFSPLRDKKIPEG
+983 YFSPLRDKKIPDR
-996 VNGLL
+996 VDGLL

-1013 LAENAAMRESVRRS
+1013 LAKNAAMRESIRRS

-1057 MAGVYPFNAYRTDRL
+1057 MAGVYPFDAYRTNRL
-1072 RRFGYVRLLTPSGQ
+1072 RRFGYVRLLTSSGQ

-1097 SEEPGTDWEAV
+1097 SEDPGTDWEAV

-1123 AQIGGF
+1123 GQIGGF
-1129 PHLYYASCPEFLRGW
+1129 PHLYYASCPDFLRKW
-1144 LNVCEKYSEDN
+1144 LDVCAKGSQKKYIN
-1155 GDKF
+1155 

>member
-20 CSREKIPA
+20 CSREKIEA

-39 LLREDLLEAENVEN
+39 LLQEELMESGNAGNQDL
-53 AENLVQNHDMNGR
+53 NHNTC
-66 EKSAD
+66 
-71 REGYLAKKNLKNAS
+71 LAKKNLKTVQAS
-85 VSSAVKVLRGRMD
+85 SVIKVLRGRMD
-98 RHQMEEFIRNQGIQL
+98 RYQMEEFIRNQGIHL
-113 VIDATHPHAKLV
+113 VIDATHPHARLV
-125 SEEIQEACR
+125 SEEIQEACGR
-134 QTGIRLERCL
+134 TGVRLERCL
-144 RAEGEQN
+144 RAEGEQKKA
-151 RGRDWVEVDSIQ
+151 RDWVEVDSIQ
-163 EAVAFLSSV
+163 EAVSFLSSV
-172 PGVIFATTGSK
+172 SGVIFATTGSK
-183 ELEALCQIPEYPK
+183 ELEALCQIPDYQK
-196 RVYARVLPISGVL
+196 RVYARVLPTSNVL
-209 KKCEELGITGSHLIA
+209 KKCEKLGITGSHLIA

-229 STEMNA
+229 STEMNT

-259 KMEAARANGTR
+259 KVEAARENGTR
-270 VVVIRRPEERG
+270 VVVIRRPEEDG
-281 ISLNEAMKVL
+281 ISLEEAMEVL
-291 KETDGRTIGER
+291 KKADEGNVGE
-302 EGIESEIASAKSKK
+302 
-316 NIEGVD
+316 
-322 GENQEKS
+322 
-329 NEVENVPAGEEER
+329 
-342 KSGTDTVELEER
+342 L
-354 NKIKPS
+354 
-360 KTQTVFVTAQK
+360 
-371 LACDTQKT
+371 KT

-418 ERALQD
+418 ERALQN
-424 DLLINKEGK
+424 DLLISKEGK
-433 IENRQKSATA
+433 AENRQESAAA
-443 VEKERI
+443 VEKET
-449 PGNIRGSYVK
+449 K
-459 CYKAYLPDDVIRII
+459 CYKAYLPDDVIQIV
-473 SEHPEWKQAVILYS
+473 SKHPEWKQAVILYS

-497 KMAERLREAGY
+497 RMAERLREAGY
-508 PFTVYPGISCISY
+508 PFTVYPGTSCVSY
-521 LAARLG
+521 LSARLG

-541 ELPVER
+541 ELSVDR
-547 VMKHLCDP
+547 VMKRLCDP
-555 EEAANRAFILMGGK
+555 EEPAKRAFILMGGK

-575 CKRLTQA
+575 CERLTQA
-582 GYGSVQVT
+582 GYGNVQVT

-607 EEMGKLEFTDLSLM
+607 EEMKKLEFADLSLM
-621 QLEVLGKIKR
+621 LLEVTDEIKNVKQLKR
-631 GQTEVPNKEKIADDD
+631 FEQEDKRLLPADS
-646 NIEITNVEKLKMYA
+646 V
-660 QGMVSEKR
+660 GV
-668 IQDVQVT
+668 
-675 ESYKNDKHKFVLHTN
+675 F
-690 LCQEIPRIMLAAPKS
+690 PRIMLAAPKS

-714 GLLEILR
+714 GLLEVLR

-751 NLDSFFLPPEG
+751 NLDSFFLPAEG
-762 VREVLADAAREE
+762 VRKVLVDAVREE
-774 KAGIAVLEG
+774 QAEIAVLEG

-794 ETAAS
+794 ETSAS
-799 SWEIAKITDTP
+799 SWEIAEITDTP
-810 AILLLDCKGAS
+810 AILVLDCKGAS

-832 HFREDSQIAGVILN
+832 HFRKKSHIAGVILN

-908 KSIAVDRVL
+908 KSIAVERVL

-922 SLEGE
+922 LPLRIE
-927 NKEKEKT
+927 NKEKEK
-934 ERIERAEKTRK
+934 AENESMEAESIAKFPACQEQKVT
-945 GSEKISP
+945 S

-983 YFSPLRDKKIPEG
+983 YFSPLRDKKIPNR
-996 VNGLL
+996 VDGLL

-1013 LAENAAMRESVRRS
+1013 LAENAAMRESIRRS

-1057 MAGVYPFNAYRTDRL
+1057 MAGVYPFDAYRTNRL
-1072 RRFGYVRLLTPSGQ
+1072 RRFGYVRLLTSSGQ

-1097 SEEPGTDWEAV
+1097 SEDPGTDWEAV

-1123 AQIGGF
+1123 GQIGGF
-1129 PHLYYASCPEFLRGW
+1129 PHLYYASCPDFLRKW
-1144 LNVCEKYSEDN
+1144 LDVCAKGSQQKYIN
-1155 GDKF
+1155 

>member
-20 CSREKIPA
+20 CSREKIEA

-39 LLREDLLEAENVEN
+39 LLQEELMESGNAGNPDL
-53 AENLVQNHDMNGR
+53 NHNTC
-66 EKSAD
+66 
-71 REGYLAKKNLKNAS
+71 LAKKNLKTVQAS
-85 VSSAVKVLRGRMD
+85 SVIKVLRGRMD
-98 RHQMEEFIRNQGIQL
+98 RYQMEEFIRNQGIHL
-113 VIDATHPHAKLV
+113 VIDATHPHARLV
-125 SEEIQEACR
+125 SEEIQEACGR
-134 QTGIRLERCL
+134 TGVRLERCL

-151 RGRDWVEVDSIQ
+151 KARDWVEVDSIQ
-163 EAVAFLSSV
+163 EAVSFLSSV
-172 PGVIFATTGSK
+172 SGVIFATTGSK
-183 ELEALCQIPEYPK
+183 ELEALCQIPDYQK
-196 RVYARVLPISGVL
+196 RVYARVLPTSNVL
-209 KKCEELGITGSHLIA
+209 KKCEKLGITGSHLIA

-229 STEMNA
+229 STEMNT

-259 KMEAARANGTR
+259 KMEAARENGTR
-270 VVVIRRPEERG
+270 VVVIRRPEEDG
-281 ISLNEAMKVL
+281 ISLEEAMEVL
-291 KETDGRTIGER
+291 KKADEGNVGER
-302 EGIESEIASAKSKK
+302 EGRGGEDIEREIASAKRKK

-322 GENQEKS
+322 GENQRKS
-329 NEVENVPAGEEER
+329 NA
-342 KSGTDTVELEER
+342 VEL
-354 NKIKPS
+354 
-360 KTQTVFVTAQK
+360 
-371 LACDTQKT
+371 KT

-398 LRAIRESDALIGA
+398 LRSIRESDALIGA

-418 ERALQD
+418 ERALQN
-424 DLLINKEGK
+424 DLLISKEGK
-433 IENRQKSATA
+433 AENRQESAAA
-443 VEKERI
+443 VEKET
-449 PGNIRGSYVK
+449 K
-459 CYKAYLPDDVIRII
+459 CYKAYLPDDVIQIV
-473 SEHPEWKQAVILYS
+473 SKHPEWKQAVILYS

-497 KMAERLREAGY
+497 RMAERLREAGY
-508 PFTVYPGISCISY
+508 PFTVYPGTSCVSY
-521 LAARLG
+521 LSARLG

-541 ELPVER
+541 ELSVDR
-547 VMKHLCDP
+547 VMKRLCDP
-555 EEAANRAFILMGGK
+555 EEPAKRAFILMGGK

-575 CKRLTQA
+575 CERLTQA
-582 GYGSVQVT
+582 GYGNVQVT

-607 EEMGKLEFTDLSLM
+607 EEMKKLEFADLSLM
-621 QLEVLGKIKR
+621 LLEVTDEIKNVKQLKR
-631 GQTEVPNKEKIADDD
+631 FEQEDKRLLPADS
-646 NIEITNVEKLKMYA
+646 V
-660 QGMVSEKR
+660 GV
-668 IQDVQVT
+668 
-675 ESYKNDKHKFVLHTN
+675 F
-690 LCQEIPRIMLAAPKS
+690 PRIMLAAPKS

-714 GLLEILR
+714 GLLEVLR

-751 NLDSFFLPPEG
+751 NLDSFFLPAEG
-762 VREVLADAAREE
+762 VRKVLVDAVREE
-774 KAGIAVLEG
+774 QAGIAVLEG

-794 ETAAS
+794 ETSAS
-799 SWEIAKITDTP
+799 SWEIAEITDTP
-810 AILLLDCKGAS
+810 AILVLDCKGAS

-832 HFREDSQIAGVILN
+832 HFRKKSHIAGVILN

-908 KSIAVDRVL
+908 KSIAVERVL

-922 SLEGE
+922 LPLRIE
-927 NKEKEKT
+927 NKEKEK
-934 ERIERAEKTRK
+934 AENESMKAESIAKFPACQEQKVT
-945 GSEKISP
+945 S

-983 YFSPLRDKKIPEG
+983 YFSPLRDKKIPDR
-996 VNGLL
+996 VDGLL

-1013 LAENAAMRESVRRS
+1013 LAKNAAMRESIRRS
-1027 IAAGMP
+1027 IVAGMP

-1057 MAGVYPFNAYRTDRL
+1057 MAGVYPFDAYRTNRL
-1072 RRFGYVRLLTPSGQ
+1072 RRFGYVRLLTSSGQ

-1097 SEEPGTDWEAV
+1097 SEDPGTDWEAV

-1123 AQIGGF
+1123 GQIGGF
-1129 PHLYYASCPEFLRGW
+1129 PHLYYASCPDFLRKW
-1144 LNVCEKYSEDN
+1144 LDVCAKGSQKKYIN
-1155 GDKF
+1155 

>member
-20 CSREKIPA
+20 CSREKIEA

-39 LLREDLLEAENVEN
+39 LLQEELMESGNAGNPDL
-53 AENLVQNHDMNGR
+53 NHNTC
-66 EKSAD
+66 
-71 REGYLAKKNLKNAS
+71 LAKKSLKNVQAS
-85 VSSAVKVLRGRMD
+85 SVIKVLRGRMD
-98 RHQMEEFIRNQGIQL
+98 RYQMEEFIRNQGIHL
-113 VIDATHPHAKLV
+113 VIDATHPHARLV
-125 SEEIQEACR
+125 SEEIQEACGR
-134 QTGIRLERCL
+134 TGVRLERCL

-151 RGRDWVEVDSIQ
+151 KARDWVEVDSIQ
-163 EAVAFLSSV
+163 EAVSFLSSV
-172 PGVIFATTGSK
+172 SGVIFATTGSK
-183 ELEALCQIPEYPK
+183 ELEALCQIPDYQK
-196 RVYARVLPISGVL
+196 RVYARVLPTSNVL
-209 KKCEELGITGSHLIA
+209 KKCEKLGITGSHLIA

-229 STEMNA
+229 STEMNT

-259 KMEAARANGTR
+259 KVEAARENGTR
-270 VVVIRRPEERG
+270 VVVIRRPEEDG
-281 ISLNEAMKVL
+281 ISLEEAMEVL
-291 KETDGRTIGER
+291 KKADEGNVGE
-302 EGIESEIASAKSKK
+302 
-316 NIEGVD
+316 
-322 GENQEKS
+322 
-329 NEVENVPAGEEER
+329 
-342 KSGTDTVELEER
+342 L
-354 NKIKPS
+354 
-360 KTQTVFVTAQK
+360 
-371 LACDTQKT
+371 KT

-398 LRAIRESDALIGA
+398 LRSIRESDALIGA

-418 ERALQD
+418 ERALQN
-424 DLLINKEGK
+424 DLLISKEGK
-433 IENRQKSATA
+433 AENRQESAAA
-443 VEKERI
+443 VEKET
-449 PGNIRGSYVK
+449 K
-459 CYKAYLPDDVIRII
+459 CYKAYLPDDVIQIV
-473 SEHPEWKQAVILYS
+473 SKHPEWKQAVILYS

-497 KMAERLREAGY
+497 RMAERLREAGY
-508 PFTVYPGISCISY
+508 PFTVYPGTSCVSY

-541 ELPVER
+541 ELSVDR
-547 VMKHLCDP
+547 VMKRLCDP
-555 EEAANRAFILMGGK
+555 EEPAKRAFILMGGK

-575 CKRLTQA
+575 CERLTQA
-582 GYGSVQVT
+582 GYGNVQVT
-590 VGENLSYPEEQI
+590 VGESLSYPEEQI

-607 EEMGKLEFTDLSLM
+607 EEMKKLEFADLSLM
-621 QLEVLGKIKR
+621 LLEVTDEIKNVKQLKR
-631 GQTEVPNKEKIADDD
+631 FEQEDKRLLPADS
-646 NIEITNVEKLKMYA
+646 V
-660 QGMVSEKR
+660 GV
-668 IQDVQVT
+668 
-675 ESYKNDKHKFVLHTN
+675 F
-690 LCQEIPRIMLAAPKS
+690 PRIMLAAPKS

-714 GLLEILR
+714 GLLEVLR

-751 NLDSFFLPPEG
+751 NLDSFFLPTEG
-762 VREVLADAAREE
+762 VREVLVDAVREE
-774 KAGIAVLEG
+774 QAGIAVLEG

-794 ETAAS
+794 ETSAS
-799 SWEIAKITDTP
+799 SWEIAEITDTP
-810 AILLLDCKGAS
+810 AILVLDCKGAS

-832 HFREDSQIAGVILN
+832 HFRKKSHIAGVILN

-908 KSIAVDRVL
+908 KSIAVERVL

-922 SLEGE
+922 LPLRME
-927 NKEKEKT
+927 NKEKEK
-934 ERIERAEKTRK
+934 AENESMEAESIAKFPACQEQKVT
-945 GSEKISP
+945 S

-983 YFSPLRDKKIPEG
+983 YFSPLRDKKIPDR
-996 VNGLL
+996 VDGLL

-1013 LAENAAMRESVRRS
+1013 LAKNAAMRESIRRS

-1057 MAGVYPFNAYRTDRL
+1057 MAGVYQFDAYRTNRL
-1072 RRFGYVRLLTPSGQ
+1072 RRFGYVRLLTSSGQ

-1097 SEEPGTDWEAV
+1097 SEDPGTDWEAV

-1123 AQIGGF
+1123 GQIGGF
-1129 PHLYYASCPEFLRGW
+1129 PHLYYASCPDFLRKW
-1144 LNVCEKYSEDN
+1144 LDVCAKGSQKKYIN
-1155 GDKF
+1155 

>member
-20 CSREKIPA
+20 CSREKIEA

-39 LLREDLLEAENVEN
+39 LLQEELMESGNAGNPDL
-53 AENLVQNHDMNGR
+53 NHNTC
-66 EKSAD
+66 
-71 REGYLAKKNLKNAS
+71 LAKKNLKTVQAS
-85 VSSAVKVLRGRMD
+85 SVIKVLRGRMD
-98 RHQMEEFIRNQGIQL
+98 RYQMEEFIRNQGIHL
-113 VIDATHPHAKLV
+113 VIDATHPYARLV
-125 SEEIQEACR
+125 SEEIQEACGR
-134 QTGIRLERCL
+134 IGVRLERCL

-151 RGRDWVEVDSIQ
+151 KARDWVEVDSIQ
-163 EAVAFLSSV
+163 EAVSFLSSV
-172 PGVIFATTGSK
+172 SGVIFATTGSK
-183 ELEALCQIPEYPK
+183 ELEVLCQIPDYQK
-196 RVYARVLPISGVL
+196 RVYARVLPTSNVL
-209 KKCEELGITGSHLIA
+209 KKCEKLGITGSHLIA

-229 STEMNA
+229 STEMNT

-259 KMEAARANGTR
+259 KVEAARENGTR
-270 VVVIRRPEERG
+270 VVVIRRPEEDG
-281 ISLNEAMKVL
+281 ISLEEAMEVL
-291 KETDGRTIGER
+291 KKADEGKVGE
-302 EGIESEIASAKSKK
+302 
-316 NIEGVD
+316 
-322 GENQEKS
+322 
-329 NEVENVPAGEEER
+329 
-342 KSGTDTVELEER
+342 L
-354 NKIKPS
+354 
-360 KTQTVFVTAQK
+360 
-371 LACDTQKT
+371 KT

-418 ERALQD
+418 ERALQN
-424 DLLINKEGK
+424 DLLISKEGK
-433 IENRQKSATA
+433 AENRQESAAA
-443 VEKERI
+443 VEKET
-449 PGNIRGSYVK
+449 K
-459 CYKAYLPDDVIRII
+459 CYKAYLPDDVIQIV
-473 SEHPEWKQAVILYS
+473 SKHPEWKQAVILYS

-497 KMAERLREAGY
+497 RMAERLREAGY
-508 PFTVYPGISCISY
+508 PFTVYPGTSCVSY

-541 ELPVER
+541 ELSVDR
-547 VMKHLCDP
+547 VMKRLCDP
-555 EEAANRAFILMGGK
+555 EEPAKRAFILMGGK

-575 CKRLTQA
+575 CERLTQA
-582 GYGSVQVT
+582 GYGNVQVT

-607 EEMGKLEFTDLSLM
+607 EEMKKLEFADLSLIL
-621 QLEVLGKIKR
+621 LEVTDEIKNVKQLKR
-631 GQTEVPNKEKIADDD
+631 FEQEDKRLLSADS
-646 NIEITNVEKLKMYA
+646 V
-660 QGMVSEKR
+660 GV
-668 IQDVQVT
+668 
-675 ESYKNDKHKFVLHTN
+675 F
-690 LCQEIPRIMLAAPKS
+690 PRIMLAAPKS

-751 NLDSFFLPPEG
+751 NLDSFFLPAESVRKVLVDA
-762 VREVLADAAREE
+762 VREEQ
-774 KAGIAVLEG
+774 AGIAVLEG

-794 ETAAS
+794 ETSAS
-799 SWEIAKITDTP
+799 SWEIAEITDTP
-810 AILLLDCKGAS
+810 ILVLDCKGAS

-832 HFREDSQIAGVILN
+832 HFRKKSHIAGVILN

-908 KSIAVDRVL
+908 KSIAVERVL

-922 SLEGE
+922 LPLRIE
-927 NKEKEKT
+927 NKEKEK
-934 ERIERAEKTRK
+934 AENESMEAESIAKFPACQEQKVT
-945 GSEKISP
+945 S

-983 YFSPLRDKKIPEG
+983 YFSPLRDKKIPDR
-996 VNGLL
+996 VDGLL

-1013 LAENAAMRESVRRS
+1013 LAKNAAMRESIRRS

-1057 MAGVYPFNAYRTDRL
+1057 MAGVYPFDAYLIR
-1072 RRFGYVRLLTPSGQ
+1072 SGN
-1086 EIHGHEFHYWE
+1086 
-1097 SEEPGTDWEAV
+1097 SRA
-1108 KPTGNRSWRC
+1108 
-1118 IHEKG
+1118 
-1123 AQIGGF
+1123 
-1129 PHLYYASCPEFLRGW
+1129 
-1144 LNVCEKYSEDN
+1144 
-1155 GDKF
+1155 

>member
-20 CSREKIPA
+20 CSREKIEA

-39 LLREDLLEAENVEN
+39 LLQEELMESGNAGNPDL
-53 AENLVQNHDMNGR
+53 NHNTC
-66 EKSAD
+66 
-71 REGYLAKKNLKNAS
+71 LAKKNLKTVQAS
-85 VSSAVKVLRGRMD
+85 SVIKVLRGRMD
-98 RHQMEEFIRNQGIQL
+98 RYQMEEFIRNQGIHL
-113 VIDATHPHAKLV
+113 VIDATHPHARLV
-125 SEEIQEACR
+125 SEEIQEACGR
-134 QTGIRLERCL
+134 TGVRLERCL

-151 RGRDWVEVDSIQ
+151 KARDWVEVDSIQ
-163 EAVAFLSSV
+163 EAVSFLSSV
-172 PGVIFATTGSK
+172 SGVIFATTGSK
-183 ELEALCQIPEYPK
+183 ELEALCQIPDYQK
-196 RVYARVLPISGVL
+196 RVYARVLPTSNVL
-209 KKCEELGITGSHLIA
+209 KKCEKLGITGSHLIA

-229 STEMNA
+229 STEMNT

-259 KMEAARANGTR
+259 KVEAARENGTR
-270 VVVIRRPEERG
+270 VVVIRRPEEDG
-281 ISLNEAMKVL
+281 ISLEEAMEVL
-291 KETDGRTIGER
+291 KKADEGNVGE
-302 EGIESEIASAKSKK
+302 
-316 NIEGVD
+316 
-322 GENQEKS
+322 
-329 NEVENVPAGEEER
+329 
-342 KSGTDTVELEER
+342 L
-354 NKIKPS
+354 
-360 KTQTVFVTAQK
+360 
-371 LACDTQKT
+371 KT

-418 ERALQD
+418 ERALQN
-424 DLLINKEGK
+424 DLLISKEGK
-433 IENRQKSATA
+433 AENRQESAAA
-443 VEKERI
+443 VEKET
-449 PGNIRGSYVK
+449 K
-459 CYKAYLPDDVIRII
+459 CYKAYLPDDVIQIV
-473 SEHPEWKQAVILYS
+473 SKHPEWKQAVILYS

-497 KMAERLREAGY
+497 RMAERLREAGY
-508 PFTVYPGISCISY
+508 PFTVYPGTSCVSY

-541 ELPVER
+541 ELSVDR
-547 VMKHLCDP
+547 VMKRLCDP
-555 EEAANRAFILMGGK
+555 EEPAKRAFILMGGK

-575 CKRLTQA
+575 CERLTQA
-582 GYGSVQVT
+582 GYGNVQVT

-607 EEMGKLEFTDLSLM
+607 EEMRKLEFADLSLM
-621 QLEVLGKIKR
+621 LLEVTDEIKNVKQLKR
-631 GQTEVPNKEKIADDD
+631 FEQEDKRLLSADS
-646 NIEITNVEKLKMYA
+646 V
-660 QGMVSEKR
+660 GV
-668 IQDVQVT
+668 
-675 ESYKNDKHKFVLHTN
+675 F
-690 LCQEIPRIMLAAPKS
+690 PRIMLAAPKS

-721 RRGLNPI
+721 RRGLNPV

-762 VREVLADAAREE
+762 VREVLADAVREE
-774 KAGIAVLEG
+774 QAGIAVLEG

-794 ETAAS
+794 ETSAS
-799 SWEIAKITDTP
+799 SWEIAEITDTP
-810 AILLLDCKGAS
+810 AILVLDCKGAS

-832 HFREDSQIAGVILN
+832 HFREKSHIAGVILN

-908 KSIAVDRVL
+908 KSIAVERVL

-922 SLEGE
+922 LPLRIE
-927 NKEKEKT
+927 NKEKEK
-934 ERIERAEKTRK
+934 AENESMEAESIAKFPACQEQKVT
-945 GSEKISP
+945 S

-983 YFSPLRDKKIPEG
+983 YFSPLRDKKIPDR
-996 VNGLL
+996 VDGLL

-1013 LAENAAMRESVRRS
+1013 LAKNAAMRESIRRS

-1057 MAGVYPFNAYRTDRL
+1057 MAGVYPFDAYRTNRL
-1072 RRFGYVRLLTPSGQ
+1072 RRFGYVRLLTSSGQ

-1097 SEEPGTDWEAV
+1097 SEDPGTDWEAV

-1123 AQIGGF
+1123 GQIGGF
-1129 PHLYYASCPEFLRGW
+1129 PHLYYASCPDFLRKW
-1144 LNVCEKYSEDN
+1144 LDVCAKGSQKKYIN
-1155 GDKF
+1155 

>member
-20 CSREKIPA
+20 CSREKIEA

-39 LLREDLLEAENVEN
+39 LLQEELMESGDAGNPDL
-53 AENLVQNHDMNGR
+53 NHNTC
-66 EKSAD
+66 
-71 REGYLAKKNLKNAS
+71 LAKKNLKTVQAS
-85 VSSAVKVLRGRMD
+85 SVIKVLRGRMD
-98 RHQMEEFIRNQGIQL
+98 RYQMEEFIRNQGIHL
-113 VIDATHPHAKLV
+113 VIDATHPHARLV
-125 SEEIQEACR
+125 SEEIQEACGR
-134 QTGIRLERCL
+134 TGVRLERCL

-151 RGRDWVEVDSIQ
+151 KARDWVEVDSIQ
-163 EAVAFLSSV
+163 EAVSFLSSV
-172 PGVIFATTGSK
+172 SGVIFATTGSK
-183 ELEALCQIPEYPK
+183 ELEALCQIPDYQK
-196 RVYARVLPISGVL
+196 RVYARVLPTSNVL
-209 KKCEELGITGSHLIA
+209 KKCEKLGITGSHLIA

-229 STEMNA
+229 STEMNT

-259 KMEAARANGTR
+259 KVEAARENGTR
-270 VVVIRRPEERG
+270 VVVIRRPEEDG
-281 ISLNEAMKVL
+281 ISLEEAMEVL
-291 KETDGRTIGER
+291 KKADEGNVGE
-302 EGIESEIASAKSKK
+302 
-316 NIEGVD
+316 
-322 GENQEKS
+322 
-329 NEVENVPAGEEER
+329 
-342 KSGTDTVELEER
+342 L
-354 NKIKPS
+354 
-360 KTQTVFVTAQK
+360 
-371 LACDTQKT
+371 KT

-418 ERALQD
+418 ERALQN
-424 DLLINKEGK
+424 DLLISKEGK
-433 IENRQKSATA
+433 AENRQESAAA
-443 VEKERI
+443 VEKET
-449 PGNIRGSYVK
+449 K
-459 CYKAYLPDDVIRII
+459 CYKAYLPDDVIQIV
-473 SEHPEWKQAVILYS
+473 SKHPEWKQAVILYS

-497 KMAERLREAGY
+497 RMAERLREAGY
-508 PFTVYPGISCISY
+508 PFTVYPGTSCVSY
-521 LAARLG
+521 LSARLG

-541 ELPVER
+541 ELSVDR
-547 VMKHLCDP
+547 VMKRLCDP
-555 EEAANRAFILMGGK
+555 EEPAKRAFILMGGK

-575 CKRLTQA
+575 CERLTQA
-582 GYGSVQVT
+582 GYGNVQVT

-607 EEMGKLEFTDLSLM
+607 EEMKKLEFADLSLM
-621 QLEVLGKIKR
+621 LLEVTDEIKNVKQLKR
-631 GQTEVPNKEKIADDD
+631 FEQEDKRLLPADS
-646 NIEITNVEKLKMYA
+646 V
-660 QGMVSEKR
+660 GV
-668 IQDVQVT
+668 
-675 ESYKNDKHKFVLHTN
+675 F
-690 LCQEIPRIMLAAPKS
+690 PRIMLAAPKS

-714 GLLEILR
+714 GLLEVLR

-751 NLDSFFLPPEG
+751 NLDSFFLPAEG
-762 VREVLADAAREE
+762 VRKVLVDAVREE
-774 KAGIAVLEG
+774 QAEIAVLEG

-794 ETAAS
+794 ETSAS
-799 SWEIAKITDTP
+799 SWEIAEITDTP
-810 AILLLDCKGAS
+810 AILVLDCKGAS

-832 HFREDSQIAGVILN
+832 HFREKSHIAGVILN

-908 KSIAVDRVL
+908 KSIAVERVL

-922 SLEGE
+922 LPLRIE
-927 NKEKEKT
+927 NKEKEK
-934 ERIERAEKTRK
+934 AENESMEAESIAKFPACQEQKVT
-945 GSEKISP
+945 S

-983 YFSPLRDKKIPEG
+983 YFSPLRDKKIPNR
-996 VNGLL
+996 VDGLL

-1013 LAENAAMRESVRRS
+1013 LAKNAAMRESIRRS

-1057 MAGVYPFNAYRTDRL
+1057 MAGVYPFDAYRTNRL
-1072 RRFGYVRLLTPSGQ
+1072 RRFGYVRLLTSSGQ

-1097 SEEPGTDWEAV
+1097 SEDPGTDWEAV

-1123 AQIGGF
+1123 GQIGGF
-1129 PHLYYASCPEFLRGW
+1129 PHLYYASCPDFLRKW
-1144 LNVCEKYSEDN
+1144 LDVCAKGSQKKYIN
-1155 GDKF
+1155 

>member
-20 CSREKIPA
+20 CSREKIEA

-39 LLREDLLEAENVEN
+39 LLQEELMESGNAGNPDL
-53 AENLVQNHDMNGR
+53 NHNTC
-66 EKSAD
+66 
-71 REGYLAKKNLKNAS
+71 LAKKSLKNVQAS
-85 VSSAVKVLRGRMD
+85 SVIKVLRGRMD
-98 RHQMEEFIRNQGIQL
+98 RYQMEEFIRNQGIHL
-113 VIDATHPHAKLV
+113 VIDATHPHARLV
-125 SEEIQEACR
+125 SEEIQEACGR
-134 QTGIRLERCL
+134 TGVRLERCL

-151 RGRDWVEVDSIQ
+151 KARDWVEVDSIQ
-163 EAVAFLSSV
+163 EAVSFLSSV
-172 PGVIFATTGSK
+172 SGVIFATTGSK
-183 ELEALCQIPEYPK
+183 ELEALCQIPDYQK
-196 RVYARVLPISGVL
+196 RVYARVLPTSNVL
-209 KKCEELGITGSHLIA
+209 KKCEKLGITGSHLIA

-229 STEMNA
+229 STEMNT

-259 KMEAARANGTR
+259 KVEAARENGTR
-270 VVVIRRPEERG
+270 VVVIRRPEEDG
-281 ISLNEAMKVL
+281 ISLEEAMEVL
-291 KETDGRTIGER
+291 KKADEGNVGE
-302 EGIESEIASAKSKK
+302 
-316 NIEGVD
+316 
-322 GENQEKS
+322 
-329 NEVENVPAGEEER
+329 
-342 KSGTDTVELEER
+342 L
-354 NKIKPS
+354 
-360 KTQTVFVTAQK
+360 
-371 LACDTQKT
+371 KT

-418 ERALQD
+418 ERALQN
-424 DLLINKEGK
+424 DLLISKEGK
-433 IENRQKSATA
+433 AENRQESAAA
-443 VEKERI
+443 VEKER
-449 PGNIRGSYVK
+449 K
-459 CYKAYLPDDVIRII
+459 CYKAYLPDDVIQIV

-497 KMAERLREAGY
+497 RMAERLREAGY
-508 PFTVYPGISCISY
+508 PFTVYPGTSCVSY

-541 ELPVER
+541 ELSVDR
-547 VMKHLCDP
+547 VMKRLCDP
-555 EEAANRAFILMGGK
+555 EEPAKRAFILMGGK

-575 CKRLTQA
+575 CERLTQA
-582 GYGSVQVT
+582 GYGNVQVT

-607 EEMGKLEFTDLSLM
+607 EEMKKLEFADLSLM
-621 QLEVLGKIKR
+621 LLEVTDEIKNVKQLKR
-631 GQTEVPNKEKIADDD
+631 FEQEDKRLLPADS
-646 NIEITNVEKLKMYA
+646 V
-660 QGMVSEKR
+660 GV
-668 IQDVQVT
+668 
-675 ESYKNDKHKFVLHTN
+675 F
-690 LCQEIPRIMLAAPKS
+690 PRIMLAAPKS

-714 GLLEILR
+714 GLLEVLR

-751 NLDSFFLPPEG
+751 NLDSFFLPTEG
-762 VREVLADAAREE
+762 VRKVLVDAVREE
-774 KAGIAVLEG
+774 QAGIAVLEG

-794 ETAAS
+794 ETSAS
-799 SWEIAKITDTP
+799 SWEIAEITDTP
-810 AILLLDCKGAS
+810 AILVLDCKGAS

-832 HFREDSQIAGVILN
+832 HFRKNSHIVGVILN

-922 SLEGE
+922 LPLRIE
-927 NKEKEKT
+927 NKEKEK
-934 ERIERAEKTRK
+934 AENESMEAESIAKFPACQEQKVT
-945 GSEKISP
+945 S

-983 YFSPLRDKKIPEG
+983 YFSPLRDKKIPDR
-996 VNGLL
+996 VDGLL

-1013 LAENAAMRESVRRS
+1013 LAKNTAMRESIRRS

-1057 MAGVYPFNAYRTDRL
+1057 MAGVYPFDAYRTNRL
-1072 RRFGYVRLLTPSGQ
+1072 RRFGYVRLLTSSGQ

-1097 SEEPGTDWEAV
+1097 SEDPGTDWEAV

-1123 AQIGGF
+1123 GQIGGF
-1129 PHLYYASCPEFLRGW
+1129 PHLYYASCPDFLRKW
-1144 LNVCEKYSEDN
+1144 LDVCAKGSQQKYIN
-1155 GDKF
+1155 

>member
-20 CSREKIPA
+20 CSREKIEA

-39 LLREDLLEAENVEN
+39 LLQEELMESGNAGNPDL
-53 AENLVQNHDMNGR
+53 NHNTC
-66 EKSAD
+66 
-71 REGYLAKKNLKNAS
+71 LAKKNLKTVQAS
-85 VSSAVKVLRGRMD
+85 SVIKVLRGRMD
-98 RHQMEEFIRNQGIQL
+98 RYQMEEFIRNQGIHL
-113 VIDATHPHAKLV
+113 VIDATHPHARLV
-125 SEEIQEACR
+125 SEEIQEACGR
-134 QTGIRLERCL
+134 TGVRLERCL
-144 RAEGEQN
+144 RAGGEQN
-151 RGRDWVEVDSIQ
+151 KARDWVEVDSIQ
-163 EAVAFLSSV
+163 EAVSFLSSV
-172 PGVIFATTGSK
+172 SGVIFATTGSK
-183 ELEALCQIPEYPK
+183 ELEVLCQIPDYQK
-196 RVYARVLPISGVL
+196 RVYARVLPTSNVL
-209 KKCEELGITGSHLIA
+209 KKCEKLGITGSHLIA

-229 STEMNA
+229 STEMNT

-259 KMEAARANGTR
+259 KVEAARENGTR
-270 VVVIRRPEERG
+270 VVVIRRPEENG
-281 ISLNEAMKVL
+281 ISLEEAMEVL
-291 KETDGRTIGER
+291 KKADEGKVGE
-302 EGIESEIASAKSKK
+302 
-316 NIEGVD
+316 
-322 GENQEKS
+322 
-329 NEVENVPAGEEER
+329 
-342 KSGTDTVELEER
+342 L
-354 NKIKPS
+354 
-360 KTQTVFVTAQK
+360 
-371 LACDTQKT
+371 KT

-398 LRAIRESDALIGA
+398 LRSIRESDALIGA

-418 ERALQD
+418 ERALQN
-424 DLLINKEGK
+424 DLLISKEGK
-433 IENRQKSATA
+433 AENRQESAAA
-443 VEKERI
+443 VEKET
-449 PGNIRGSYVK
+449 K
-459 CYKAYLPDDVIRII
+459 CYKAYLPDDVIQIV
-473 SEHPEWKQAVILYS
+473 SKHPEWKQAVILYS

-497 KMAERLREAGY
+497 RMAERLREAGY
-508 PFTVYPGISCISY
+508 PFTVYPGTSCVSY

-541 ELPVER
+541 ELSVDR
-547 VMKHLCDP
+547 VMKRLCDP
-555 EEAANRAFILMGGK
+555 EEAAKRAFILMGGK

-575 CKRLTQA
+575 CERLTQA
-582 GYGSVQVT
+582 GYGNVQVT

-607 EEMGKLEFTDLSLM
+607 EEMKKLEFADLSLM
-621 QLEVLGKIKR
+621 LLEVTDEIKNVKQLKR
-631 GQTEVPNKEKIADDD
+631 FEQEDKRLLPADS
-646 NIEITNVEKLKMYA
+646 V
-660 QGMVSEKR
+660 GV
-668 IQDVQVT
+668 
-675 ESYKNDKHKFVLHTN
+675 F
-690 LCQEIPRIMLAAPKS
+690 PRIMLAAPKS

-714 GLLEILR
+714 GLLEVLR

-751 NLDSFFLPPEG
+751 NLDSFFLPTEG
-762 VREVLADAAREE
+762 VRKVLVDAVREE
-774 KAGIAVLEG
+774 QAGIAVLEG

-794 ETAAS
+794 ETSAS
-799 SWEIAKITDTP
+799 SWEIAEITDTP
-810 AILLLDCKGAS
+810 AILVLDCKGAS

-832 HFREDSQIAGVILN
+832 HFRKKSHIAGVILN

-908 KSIAVDRVL
+908 KSIAVERVL

-922 SLEGE
+922 LPLRIE
-927 NKEKEKT
+927 NKEKEK
-934 ERIERAEKTRK
+934 AENESMEAEGIAKFPACQEQKVT
-945 GSEKISP
+945 S

-983 YFSPLRDKKIPEG
+983 YFSPLRDKKIPDR
-996 VNGLL
+996 VDGLL

-1013 LAENAAMRESVRRS
+1013 LAKNAAMRESIRRS
-1027 IAAGMP
+1027 IVAGMP

-1057 MAGVYPFNAYRTDRL
+1057 MAGVYPFDAYRTNRL
-1072 RRFGYVRLLTPSGQ
+1072 RRFGYVRLLTSSGQ

-1097 SEEPGTDWEAV
+1097 SEDPGTDWEAV

-1123 AQIGGF
+1123 GQIGGF
-1129 PHLYYASCPEFLRGW
+1129 PHLYYASCPDFLRKW
-1144 LNVCEKYSEDN
+1144 LDVCAKGSQKKYIN
-1155 GDKF
+1155 

>member
-20 CSREKIPA
+20 CSREKIEA

-39 LLREDLLEAENVEN
+39 LLQEELMESGNAGNPDL
-53 AENLVQNHDMNGR
+53 NHNTC
-66 EKSAD
+66 
-71 REGYLAKKNLKNAS
+71 LAKKNLKTVQAS
-85 VSSAVKVLRGRMD
+85 SVIKVLRGRMD
-98 RHQMEEFIRNQGIQL
+98 RYQMEEFIRNQGIHL
-113 VIDATHPHAKLV
+113 VIDATHPHARLV
-125 SEEIQEACR
+125 SEEIQEACGR
-134 QTGIRLERCL
+134 TGVRLERCL

-151 RGRDWVEVDSIQ
+151 KARDWVEVDSIQ
-163 EAVAFLSSV
+163 EAVSFLSSV
-172 PGVIFATTGSK
+172 SGVIFATTGSK
-183 ELEALCQIPEYPK
+183 ELEVLCQIPDYQK
-196 RVYARVLPISGVL
+196 RVYARVLPTSNVL
-209 KKCEELGITGSHLIA
+209 KKCEKLGITGSHLIA

-229 STEMNA
+229 STEMNT

-259 KMEAARANGTR
+259 KVEAARENGTR
-270 VVVIRRPEERG
+270 VVVIRRPEEDG
-281 ISLNEAMKVL
+281 ISLEEAMEVL
-291 KETDGRTIGER
+291 KKADEGKVGE
-302 EGIESEIASAKSKK
+302 
-316 NIEGVD
+316 
-322 GENQEKS
+322 
-329 NEVENVPAGEEER
+329 
-342 KSGTDTVELEER
+342 L
-354 NKIKPS
+354 
-360 KTQTVFVTAQK
+360 
-371 LACDTQKT
+371 KT

-418 ERALQD
+418 ERALQN
-424 DLLINKEGK
+424 DLLISKEGK
-433 IENRQKSATA
+433 AENRQESAAA
-443 VEKERI
+443 VEKET
-449 PGNIRGSYVK
+449 K
-459 CYKAYLPDDVIRII
+459 CYKAYLPDDVIQIV
-473 SEHPEWKQAVILYS
+473 SKHPEWKQAVILYS

-497 KMAERLREAGY
+497 RMAEWLREAGY
-508 PFTVYPGISCISY
+508 PFTVYPGTSCVSY

-541 ELPVER
+541 ELSVDR
-547 VMKHLCDP
+547 VMKRLCDP
-555 EEAANRAFILMGGK
+555 EEPAKRAFILMGGK

-575 CKRLTQA
+575 CERLTQA
-582 GYGSVQVT
+582 GYGNVQVT
-590 VGENLSYPEEQI
+590 IGENLSYPEEQI

-607 EEMGKLEFTDLSLM
+607 EEMKKLEFADLSLM
-621 QLEVLGKIKR
+621 LLEVTDEIKNVKQLKR
-631 GQTEVPNKEKIADDD
+631 FEQEDKRLLPADS
-646 NIEITNVEKLKMYA
+646 V
-660 QGMVSEKR
+660 GV
-668 IQDVQVT
+668 
-675 ESYKNDKHKFVLHTN
+675 F
-690 LCQEIPRIMLAAPKS
+690 PRIMLAAPKS

-714 GLLEILR
+714 GLLEVLR

-751 NLDSFFLPPEG
+751 NLDSFFLPAEG
-762 VREVLADAAREE
+762 VRKVLVDAVREE
-774 KAGIAVLEG
+774 QAGIAVLEG

-794 ETAAS
+794 EMSAS
-799 SWEIAKITDTP
+799 SWEIAEITDTP
-810 AILLLDCKGAS
+810 AILVLDCKGAS

-832 HFREDSQIAGVILN
+832 HFRKKSHIAGVILN

-897 ERIGRLADQME
+897 ERIRRLADQME

-922 SLEGE
+922 LPLRIE
-927 NKEKEKT
+927 NKEKEK
-934 ERIERAEKTRK
+934 AENESMEAESIAKFPACQEQKVT
-945 GSEKISP
+945 S

-983 YFSPLRDKKIPEG
+983 YFSPLRDKKIPDR
-996 VNGLL
+996 VDGLL

-1013 LAENAAMRESVRRS
+1013 LAKNAAMRESIRRS

-1057 MAGVYPFNAYRTDRL
+1057 MAGVYPFDAYRTNRL
-1072 RRFGYVRLLTPSGQ
+1072 RRFGYVRLLTSSGQ

-1097 SEEPGTDWEAV
+1097 SEDPGTDWEAV

-1123 AQIGGF
+1123 GQIGGF
-1129 PHLYYASCPEFLRGW
+1129 PHLYYASCPDFLRKW
-1144 LNVCEKYSEDN
+1144 LDVCAKGSQKKYIN
-1155 GDKF
+1155 

>member
-20 CSREKIPA
+20 CSREKIEA

-39 LLREDLLEAENVEN
+39 LLQEELMESGNAGNPDL
-53 AENLVQNHDMNGR
+53 NHNTC
-66 EKSAD
+66 
-71 REGYLAKKNLKNAS
+71 LAKKNLKTVQAS
-85 VSSAVKVLRGRMD
+85 SVIKVLRGRMD
-98 RHQMEEFIRNQGIQL
+98 RYQMEEFIRNQGIHL
-113 VIDATHPHAKLV
+113 VIDATHPHARLV
-125 SEEIQEACR
+125 SEEIQEACGR
-134 QTGIRLERCL
+134 TGVRLERCL

-151 RGRDWVEVDSIQ
+151 KARDWVEVDSIQ
-163 EAVAFLSSV
+163 EAVSFLSSV
-172 PGVIFATTGSK
+172 SGVIFATTGSK
-183 ELEALCQIPEYPK
+183 ELEALCQIPDYQK
-196 RVYARVLPISGVL
+196 RVYARVLPTSNVL
-209 KKCEELGITGSHLIA
+209 KKCEKLGITGSHLIA

-229 STEMNA
+229 STEMNT

-259 KMEAARANGTR
+259 KVEAARENGTR
-270 VVVIRRPEERG
+270 VVVIRRPEENG
-281 ISLNEAMKVL
+281 ISLEEAMEVL
-291 KETDGRTIGER
+291 KKADEGKVGE
-302 EGIESEIASAKSKK
+302 
-316 NIEGVD
+316 
-322 GENQEKS
+322 
-329 NEVENVPAGEEER
+329 
-342 KSGTDTVELEER
+342 L
-354 NKIKPS
+354 
-360 KTQTVFVTAQK
+360 
-371 LACDTQKT
+371 KT

-398 LRAIRESDALIGA
+398 LRSIRESDALIGA

-418 ERALQD
+418 ERALQN
-424 DLLINKEGK
+424 DLLISKEGK
-433 IENRQKSATA
+433 AENRQESAAA
-443 VEKERI
+443 VEKER
-449 PGNIRGSYVK
+449 K
-459 CYKAYLPDDVIRII
+459 CYKAYLPDEVIQIV
-473 SEHPEWKQAVILYS
+473 SKHPEWKQAVILYS

-497 KMAERLREAGY
+497 RMAERLREAGY
-508 PFTVYPGISCISY
+508 PFTVYPGTSCVSY

-527 THWEDAAIYSAHGR
+527 THWEDAAIYSTHGR
-541 ELPVER
+541 ELSVDR
-547 VMKHLCDP
+547 VMKRLCDP
-555 EEAANRAFILMGGK
+555 EEPAKRAFILMGGK

-575 CKRLTQA
+575 CERLTQA
-582 GYGSVQVT
+582 GYGNVQVT

-607 EEMGKLEFTDLSLM
+607 EEMKKLEFADLSLIL
-621 QLEVLGKIKR
+621 LEVTDEIKNVKQLKR
-631 GQTEVPNKEKIADDD
+631 FEQEDKRLLPADS
-646 NIEITNVEKLKMYA
+646 V
-660 QGMVSEKR
+660 GV
-668 IQDVQVT
+668 
-675 ESYKNDKHKFVLHTN
+675 F
-690 LCQEIPRIMLAAPKS
+690 PRIMLAAPKS

-714 GLLEILR
+714 GLLEVLR

-751 NLDSFFLPPEG
+751 NLDSFFLPAEG
-762 VREVLADAAREE
+762 VREVLVDAVREE
-774 KAGIAVLEG
+774 QAGIAVLEG

-794 ETAAS
+794 ETSAS
-799 SWEIAKITDTP
+799 SWEIAEITDTP
-810 AILLLDCKGAS
+810 AILVLDCKGAS
-821 LSAAAMASGFL
+821 LSAAAIASGFL
-832 HFREDSQIAGVILN
+832 HFREKSHIAGVILN

-878 RMESR
+878 HMESR

-922 SLEGE
+922 LPLRIE
-927 NKEKEKT
+927 NKEKEK
-934 ERIERAEKTRK
+934 AENESMEAESIAKFPACQEQKVT
-945 GSEKISP
+945 S

-983 YFSPLRDKKIPEG
+983 YFSPLRDKKIPDR
-996 VNGLL
+996 VDGLL

-1013 LAENAAMRESVRRS
+1013 LAKNAAMRESIRRS

-1057 MAGVYPFNAYRTDRL
+1057 MAGVYPFDAYRTNRL
-1072 RRFGYVRLLTPSGQ
+1072 RRFGYVRLLTSSGQ

-1097 SEEPGTDWEAV
+1097 SEDPGTDWEAV

-1123 AQIGGF
+1123 GQIGGF
-1129 PHLYYASCPEFLRGW
+1129 PHLYYASCPDFLRKW
-1144 LNVCEKYSEDN
+1144 LDVCAKGSQKKYIN
-1155 GDKF
+1155 

>member
-20 CSREKIPA
+20 CSREKIEA

-39 LLREDLLEAENVEN
+39 LLQEELMESGNAGNPDL
-53 AENLVQNHDMNGR
+53 NHNTC
-66 EKSAD
+66 
-71 REGYLAKKNLKNAS
+71 LAKKNLKTVQAS
-85 VSSAVKVLRGRMD
+85 SVIKVLRGRMD
-98 RHQMEEFIRNQGIQL
+98 RYQMEEFIRNQGIHL
-113 VIDATHPHAKLV
+113 VIDATHPHARLV
-125 SEEIQEACR
+125 SEEIQEACGR
-134 QTGIRLERCL
+134 TGVRLERCL

-151 RGRDWVEVDSIQ
+151 KARDWVEVDSIQ
-163 EAVAFLSSV
+163 EAVSFLSSV
-172 PGVIFATTGSK
+172 SGVIFATTGSK
-183 ELEALCQIPEYPK
+183 ELEALCQIPDYQK
-196 RVYARVLPISGVL
+196 RVYARVLPTSNVL
-209 KKCEELGITGSHLIA
+209 KKCEKLGITGSHLIA

-229 STEMNA
+229 STEINT

-259 KMEAARANGTR
+259 KVEAARENGTR
-270 VVVIRRPEERG
+270 VVVIRRPEEDG
-281 ISLNEAMKVL
+281 ISLEEAMEVL
-291 KETDGRTIGER
+291 KKADEGKVGE
-302 EGIESEIASAKSKK
+302 
-316 NIEGVD
+316 
-322 GENQEKS
+322 
-329 NEVENVPAGEEER
+329 
-342 KSGTDTVELEER
+342 L
-354 NKIKPS
+354 
-360 KTQTVFVTAQK
+360 
-371 LACDTQKT
+371 KT

-418 ERALQD
+418 ERALQN
-424 DLLINKEGK
+424 DLLISKEGK
-433 IENRQKSATA
+433 TENRQESAAA
-443 VEKERI
+443 VEKER
-449 PGNIRGSYVK
+449 K
-459 CYKAYLPDDVIRII
+459 CYKAYLPDDVIQIV
-473 SEHPEWKQAVILYS
+473 SKHPEWKQAVILYS

-497 KMAERLREAGY
+497 RMAERLREAGY
-508 PFTVYPGISCISY
+508 PFTVYPGTSCVSY

-541 ELPVER
+541 ELSVDR
-547 VMKHLCDP
+547 VMKRLCDP
-555 EEAANRAFILMGGK
+555 EEPAKRAFILMGGK

-575 CKRLTQA
+575 CERLTQA
-582 GYGSVQVT
+582 GYGNVQVT

-607 EEMGKLEFTDLSLM
+607 EEMKKLEFADLSLM
-621 QLEVLGKIKR
+621 LLEVTDEIKNVKQLKR
-631 GQTEVPNKEKIADDD
+631 FEQEDKRLLPADS
-646 NIEITNVEKLKMYA
+646 V
-660 QGMVSEKR
+660 GV
-668 IQDVQVT
+668 
-675 ESYKNDKHKFVLHTN
+675 F
-690 LCQEIPRIMLAAPKS
+690 PRIMLAAPKS

-714 GLLEILR
+714 GLLEVLR

-751 NLDSFFLPPEG
+751 NLDSFFMPAEG
-762 VREVLADAAREE
+762 VRKVLVDAVREE
-774 KAGIAVLEG
+774 QAGIAVLEG

-794 ETAAS
+794 ETSAS
-799 SWEIAKITDTP
+799 SWEIAEITDTP
-810 AILLLDCKGAS
+810 AILVLDCKGAS

-832 HFREDSQIAGVILN
+832 HFRKKSHIAGVILN

-908 KSIAVDRVL
+908 KSIAVEQVL

-922 SLEGE
+922 LPLRIE
-927 NKEKEKT
+927 NKEKEK
-934 ERIERAEKTRK
+934 AENESMEAESIAKFPACQEQKVT
-945 GSEKISP
+945 S

-983 YFSPLRDKKIPEG
+983 YFSPLRDKKIPDR
-996 VNGLL
+996 VDGLL

-1013 LAENAAMRESVRRS
+1013 LAKNAAMRESIRRS

-1033 FLAECGGFLYLHRTL
+1033 FLAECGGFLYLHRML

-1057 MAGVYPFNAYRTDRL
+1057 MAGVYPFDAYRTNRL
-1072 RRFGYVRLLTPSGQ
+1072 RRFGYVRLLTSSGQ

-1097 SEEPGTDWEAV
+1097 SEDPGTDWEAV

-1123 AQIGGF
+1123 GQIGGF
-1129 PHLYYASCPEFLRGW
+1129 PHLYYASCPDFLRKW
-1144 LNVCEKYSEDN
+1144 LDVCAKGSQQKYIN
-1155 GDKF
+1155 

>member
-20 CSREKIPA
+20 CSREKIEA

-39 LLREDLLEAENVEN
+39 LLQEELMESGNAGNPDL
-53 AENLVQNHDMNGR
+53 NHNTKERGQC
-66 EKSAD
+66 AD
-71 REGYLAKKNLKNAS
+71 KEICFAKKSLKNVQAS
-85 VSSAVKVLRGRMD
+85 SVIKVLRGRMD
-98 RHQMEEFIRNQGIQL
+98 RYQMEEFIRNQGIHL
-113 VIDATHPHAKLV
+113 VIDATHPHARLV
-125 SEEIQEACR
+125 SEEIQEACGR
-134 QTGIRLERCL
+134 TGVRLERCL

-151 RGRDWVEVDSIQ
+151 KARDWVEVDSIQ
-163 EAVAFLSSV
+163 EAVSFLSSV
-172 PGVIFATTGSK
+172 SGVIFATTGSK
-183 ELEALCQIPEYPK
+183 ELEALCQIPDYQK
-196 RVYARVLPISGVL
+196 RVYARVLPTSNVL
-209 KKCEELGITGSHLIA
+209 RKCEKLGITGSHLIA

-229 STEMNA
+229 STEMNT

-259 KMEAARANGTR
+259 KVEAARENGTR
-270 VVVIRRPEERG
+270 VVVIRRPEEDG
-281 ISLNEAMKVL
+281 ISLEEAMEVL
-291 KETDGRTIGER
+291 KKADEGNVGER
-302 EGIESEIASAKSKK
+302 EGRGGEDIEREIASAKRKK

-322 GENQEKS
+322 GENQRKS
-329 NEVENVPAGEEER
+329 NV
-342 KSGTDTVELEER
+342 VEL
-354 NKIKPS
+354 
-360 KTQTVFVTAQK
+360 
-371 LACDTQKT
+371 KT

-418 ERALQD
+418 ERALQN
-424 DLLINKEGK
+424 DLLISKEGK
-433 IENRQKSATA
+433 AENRQESAAA
-443 VEKERI
+443 VEKET
-449 PGNIRGSYVK
+449 K
-459 CYKAYLPDDVIRII
+459 CYKAYLPDDVIQIV
-473 SEHPEWKQAVILYS
+473 SKHPEWKQAVILYS

-497 KMAERLREAGY
+497 RMAERLREAGY
-508 PFTVYPGISCISY
+508 PFTVYPGTSCVSY

-541 ELPVER
+541 ELSVDR
-547 VMKHLCDP
+547 VMKRLCDP
-555 EEAANRAFILMGGK
+555 EEAAKRAFILMGGK

-575 CKRLTQA
+575 CERLTQA
-582 GYGSVQVT
+582 GYGNVQVT

-607 EEMGKLEFTDLSLM
+607 EEMKKLEFADLSLM
-621 QLEVLGKIKR
+621 LLEVTDEIKNVKQLKR
-631 GQTEVPNKEKIADDD
+631 FEQEDKRLLPADS
-646 NIEITNVEKLKMYA
+646 V
-660 QGMVSEKR
+660 GV
-668 IQDVQVT
+668 
-675 ESYKNDKHKFVLHTN
+675 F
-690 LCQEIPRIMLAAPKS
+690 PRIMLAAPKS

-714 GLLEILR
+714 GLLEVLR

-751 NLDSFFLPPEG
+751 NLDSFFLPAEG
-762 VREVLADAAREE
+762 VREVLVDAVREE
-774 KAGIAVLEG
+774 QAGIAVLEG

-794 ETAAS
+794 ETSAS
-799 SWEIAKITDTP
+799 SWEIAEITDTP
-810 AILLLDCKGAS
+810 AILVLDCKGAS
-821 LSAAAMASGFL
+821 LSAAAIASGFL
-832 HFREDSQIAGVILN
+832 HFREKSHIAGVILN

-878 RMESR
+878 HMESR

-922 SLEGE
+922 LPLRIE
-927 NKEKEKT
+927 NKEKEK
-934 ERIERAEKTRK
+934 AENESMEAESIAKFPACQEQKVT
-945 GSEKISP
+945 S

-983 YFSPLRDKKIPEG
+983 YFSPLRDKKIPDR
-996 VNGLL
+996 VDGLL

-1013 LAENAAMRESVRRS
+1013 LAKNAAMRESIRRS

-1057 MAGVYPFNAYRTDRL
+1057 MAGVYPFDAYRTNRL
-1072 RRFGYVRLLTPSGQ
+1072 RRFGYVRLLTSSGQ

-1097 SEEPGTDWEAV
+1097 SEDPGTDWEAV

-1123 AQIGGF
+1123 GQIGGF
-1129 PHLYYASCPEFLRGW
+1129 PHLYYASCPDFLRKW
-1144 LNVCEKYSEDN
+1144 LDVCAKGSQKKYIN
-1155 GDKF
+1155 

>member
-20 CSREKIPA
+20 CSREKIEA

-39 LLREDLLEAENVEN
+39 LLQEELMESGNAGNPDL
-53 AENLVQNHDMNGR
+53 NHNTC
-66 EKSAD
+66 
-71 REGYLAKKNLKNAS
+71 LAKKNLKTVQAS
-85 VSSAVKVLRGRMD
+85 SVIKVLRGRMD
-98 RHQMEEFIRNQGIQL
+98 RYQMEEFIRNQGIHL
-113 VIDATHPHAKLV
+113 VIDATHPHARLV
-125 SEEIQEACR
+125 SEEIQEACGR
-134 QTGIRLERCL
+134 TGVRLERCL

-151 RGRDWVEVDSIQ
+151 KARDWVEVDSIQ
-163 EAVAFLSSV
+163 EAVSFLSSV
-172 PGVIFATTGSK
+172 SGVIFATTGSK
-183 ELEALCQIPEYPK
+183 ELEALCQIPDYQK
-196 RVYARVLPISGVL
+196 RVYARVLPTSNVL
-209 KKCEELGITGSHLIA
+209 KKCEKLGITGSHLIA

-229 STEMNA
+229 STEMNT

-259 KMEAARANGTR
+259 KVEAARENGTR
-270 VVVIRRPEERG
+270 VVVIRRPKENG
-281 ISLNEAMKVL
+281 ISLEEAMEVL
-291 KETDGRTIGER
+291 KKADEGKVGE
-302 EGIESEIASAKSKK
+302 
-316 NIEGVD
+316 
-322 GENQEKS
+322 
-329 NEVENVPAGEEER
+329 
-342 KSGTDTVELEER
+342 L
-354 NKIKPS
+354 
-360 KTQTVFVTAQK
+360 
-371 LACDTQKT
+371 KT

-411 GRMLESA
+411 ERMLESA
-418 ERALQD
+418 ERALQN
-424 DLLINKEGK
+424 DLLISKEGK
-433 IENRQKSATA
+433 DENRQESAAA
-443 VEKERI
+443 VEKET
-449 PGNIRGSYVK
+449 K
-459 CYKAYLPDDVIRII
+459 CYKAYLPDDVIQIV
-473 SEHPEWKQAVILYS
+473 SKHPEWKQAVILYS

-497 KMAERLREAGY
+497 RMAERLREAGY
-508 PFTVYPGISCISY
+508 PFTVYPGTSCVSY

-541 ELPVER
+541 ELSVDR
-547 VMKHLCDP
+547 VMKRLCDP
-555 EEAANRAFILMGGK
+555 EEAAKRAFILMGGK

-575 CKRLTQA
+575 CERLTQA
-582 GYGSVQVT
+582 GYGNVQVT

-607 EEMGKLEFTDLSLM
+607 EEMRKLEFADLSLIL
-621 QLEVLGKIKR
+621 LEVTDEIKNVKQLKR
-631 GQTEVPNKEKIADDD
+631 FEQEDKRLLPADS
-646 NIEITNVEKLKMYA
+646 V
-660 QGMVSEKR
+660 GV
-668 IQDVQVT
+668 
-675 ESYKNDKHKFVLHTN
+675 F
-690 LCQEIPRIMLAAPKS
+690 PRIMLAAPKS

-751 NLDSFFLPPEG
+751 NLDSFFMPAEG
-762 VREVLADAAREE
+762 VRKVLVDAVREE
-774 KAGIAVLEG
+774 QAGIAVLEG

-794 ETAAS
+794 ETSAS
-799 SWEIAKITDTP
+799 SWEIAEITDTP
-810 AILLLDCKGAS
+810 AILVLDCKGAS
-821 LSAAAMASGFL
+821 LSAAAIASGFL
-832 HFREDSQIAGVILN
+832 HFREKSHIAGVILN

-878 RMESR
+878 HMESR

-922 SLEGE
+922 LPLRIE
-927 NKEKEKT
+927 NKEKEK
-934 ERIERAEKTRK
+934 AENESMEAESIAKFPACQEQKVT
-945 GSEKISP
+945 S

-983 YFSPLRDKKIPEG
+983 YFSPLRDKKIPDR
-996 VNGLL
+996 VDGLL

-1013 LAENAAMRESVRRS
+1013 LAKNAAMRESIRRS

-1057 MAGVYPFNAYRTDRL
+1057 MAGVYPFDAYRTNRL
-1072 RRFGYVRLLTPSGQ
+1072 RRFGYVRLLTSSGQ

-1097 SEEPGTDWEAV
+1097 SEDPGTDWEAV

-1123 AQIGGF
+1123 GQIGGF
-1129 PHLYYASCPEFLRGW
+1129 PHLYYASCPDFLRKW
-1144 LNVCEKYSEDN
+1144 LDVCAKGSQKKYIN
-1155 GDKF
+1155 

>member
-20 CSREKIPA
+20 CSREKIEA

-39 LLREDLLEAENVEN
+39 LLQEELMESGNAGNPDL
-53 AENLVQNHDMNGR
+53 NHNTC
-66 EKSAD
+66 
-71 REGYLAKKNLKNAS
+71 LAKKNLKTVQAS
-85 VSSAVKVLRGRMD
+85 SVIKVLRGRMD
-98 RHQMEEFIRNQGIQL
+98 RYQMEEFIRNQGIHL
-113 VIDATHPHAKLV
+113 VIDATHPHARLV
-125 SEEIQEACR
+125 SEEIQEACGR
-134 QTGIRLERCL
+134 TGVRLERCL

-151 RGRDWVEVDSIQ
+151 KARDWVEVDSIQ
-163 EAVAFLSSV
+163 EAVSFLSSV
-172 PGVIFATTGSK
+172 SGVIFATTGSK
-183 ELEALCQIPEYPK
+183 ELEALCQIPDYQK
-196 RVYARVLPISGVL
+196 RVYARVLPTSNVL
-209 KKCEELGITGSHLIA
+209 KKCEKLGITGSHLIA

-229 STEMNA
+229 STEMNT

-259 KMEAARANGTR
+259 KVEAARENGTR
-270 VVVIRRPEERG
+270 VVVIRRPEEDG
-281 ISLNEAMKVL
+281 ISLEEAMEVL
-291 KETDGRTIGER
+291 KKADEGNVGE
-302 EGIESEIASAKSKK
+302 
-316 NIEGVD
+316 
-322 GENQEKS
+322 
-329 NEVENVPAGEEER
+329 
-342 KSGTDTVELEER
+342 L
-354 NKIKPS
+354 
-360 KTQTVFVTAQK
+360 
-371 LACDTQKT
+371 KT

-418 ERALQD
+418 ERALRN
-424 DLLINKEGK
+424 DLLISKEGK
-433 IENRQKSATA
+433 AENRQESAAA
-443 VEKERI
+443 VEKER
-449 PGNIRGSYVK
+449 K
-459 CYKAYLPDDVIRII
+459 CYKAYLPDDVIQIV
-473 SEHPEWKQAVILYS
+473 SKHPEWKQAVILYS

-497 KMAERLREAGY
+497 RMAERLREAGY
-508 PFTVYPGISCISY
+508 PFTVYPGTSCVSY

-541 ELPVER
+541 ELSVDR
-547 VMKHLCDP
+547 VMKRLCDP
-555 EEAANRAFILMGGK
+555 EEPAKRAFILMGGK

-575 CKRLTQA
+575 CERLTQA
-582 GYGSVQVT
+582 GYGNVQVT
-590 VGENLSYPEEQI
+590 VGENLSYLEEQI

-607 EEMGKLEFTDLSLM
+607 EEMKKWEFADLSLIL
-621 QLEVLGKIKR
+621 LEVTDEIKNVKQLKR
-631 GQTEVPNKEKIADDD
+631 FEQEDKRLLPADS
-646 NIEITNVEKLKMYA
+646 V
-660 QGMVSEKR
+660 GV
-668 IQDVQVT
+668 
-675 ESYKNDKHKFVLHTN
+675 F
-690 LCQEIPRIMLAAPKS
+690 PRIMLAAPKS

-714 GLLEILR
+714 GLLEVLR

-751 NLDSFFLPPEG
+751 NLDSFFLPAEG
-762 VREVLADAAREE
+762 VRKVLVDAVREE
-774 KAGIAVLEG
+774 QAGIAVLEG

-794 ETAAS
+794 ETSAS
-799 SWEIAKITDTP
+799 SWEIAEITDTP
-810 AILLLDCKGAS
+810 AILVLDCKGAS

-832 HFREDSQIAGVILN
+832 HFREKSHIAGVILN

-908 KSIAVDRVL
+908 KSIAVEQVL

-922 SLEGE
+922 LPLRIE
-927 NKEKEKT
+927 NKEKEK
-934 ERIERAEKTRK
+934 AENESMEAESIAKFPACQEQKVT
-945 GSEKISP
+945 S

-983 YFSPLRDKKIPEG
+983 YFSPLRDKKIPDR
-996 VNGLL
+996 VDGLL

-1013 LAENAAMRESVRRS
+1013 LAKNAAMRESIRRS

-1057 MAGVYPFNAYRTDRL
+1057 MAGVYPFDAYRTNRL
-1072 RRFGYVRLLTPSGQ
+1072 RRFGYVRLLTSSGQ

-1097 SEEPGTDWEAV
+1097 SEDPGTDWEAV

-1123 AQIGGF
+1123 GQIGGF
-1129 PHLYYASCPEFLRGW
+1129 PHLYYASCPDFLRKW
-1144 LNVCEKYSEDN
+1144 LDVCAKGSQQKYTN
-1155 GDKF
+1155 

>member
-20 CSREKIPA
+20 CSREKIEA

-39 LLREDLLEAENVEN
+39 LLQEELMESGNAGNPDL
-53 AENLVQNHDMNGR
+53 NHNTC
-66 EKSAD
+66 
-71 REGYLAKKNLKNAS
+71 LAKKSLKNVQAS
-85 VSSAVKVLRGRMD
+85 SVIKVLRGRMD
-98 RHQMEEFIRNQGIQL
+98 RYQMEEFIRNQGIYL
-113 VIDATHPHAKLV
+113 VIDATHPHARLV
-125 SEEIQEACR
+125 SEEIQEACGR
-134 QTGIRLERCL
+134 TGVRLERCL

-151 RGRDWVEVDSIQ
+151 KVRDWVEVDSIQ
-163 EAVAFLSSV
+163 EAVSFLSSV
-172 PGVIFATTGSK
+172 SGVIFATTGSK
-183 ELEALCQIPEYPK
+183 ELEALCQIPDYQK
-196 RVYARVLPISGVL
+196 RVYARVLPTSNVL
-209 KKCEELGITGSHLIA
+209 RKCEKLGITGSHLIA

-229 STEMNA
+229 STEMNT

-259 KMEAARANGTR
+259 KVEAARENGTR
-270 VVVIRRPEERG
+270 VVVIRRPEEDG
-281 ISLNEAMKVL
+281 ISLEEAMEVL
-291 KETDGRTIGER
+291 KKADEGNVGE
-302 EGIESEIASAKSKK
+302 
-316 NIEGVD
+316 
-322 GENQEKS
+322 
-329 NEVENVPAGEEER
+329 
-342 KSGTDTVELEER
+342 L
-354 NKIKPS
+354 
-360 KTQTVFVTAQK
+360 
-371 LACDTQKT
+371 KT

-398 LRAIRESDALIGA
+398 LRSIRESDALIGA

-418 ERALQD
+418 ERALQN
-424 DLLINKEGK
+424 DLLISKEGK
-433 IENRQKSATA
+433 AENRQESAAA
-443 VEKERI
+443 VEKER
-449 PGNIRGSYVK
+449 K
-459 CYKAYLPDDVIRII
+459 CYKAYLPDDVIQIV
-473 SEHPEWKQAVILYS
+473 SEHPEWKRAVILYS

-497 KMAERLREAGY
+497 RMAERLREAGY
-508 PFTVYPGISCISY
+508 PFTVYPGTSCVSY

-527 THWEDAAIYSAHGR
+527 THWEDATIYSAHGR
-541 ELPVER
+541 ELSVDR
-547 VMKHLCDP
+547 VMKRLCDP
-555 EEAANRAFILMGGK
+555 EEPAKRAFILMGGK

-575 CKRLTQA
+575 CERLTQA
-582 GYGSVQVT
+582 GYGNVQVT

-607 EEMGKLEFTDLSLM
+607 EEMKKLEFADLSLM
-621 QLEVLGKIKR
+621 LLEVTDEIKNVKQLKR
-631 GQTEVPNKEKIADDD
+631 FEQEDKRLLPADS
-646 NIEITNVEKLKMYA
+646 V
-660 QGMVSEKR
+660 GV
-668 IQDVQVT
+668 
-675 ESYKNDKHKFVLHTN
+675 F
-690 LCQEIPRIMLAAPKS
+690 PRIMLAAPKS

-714 GLLEILR
+714 GLLEVLR

-751 NLDSFFLPPEG
+751 NLDSFFLPTEG
-762 VREVLADAAREE
+762 VRKVLVDAVREE
-774 KAGIAVLEG
+774 QAGIAVLEG

-794 ETAAS
+794 ETSAS
-799 SWEIAKITDTP
+799 SWEIAEITDTP
-810 AILLLDCKGAS
+810 VILVLDCKGAS

-832 HFREDSQIAGVILN
+832 HFRKKSHIAGVILN

-856 AAAVEEAS
+856 AVAVEEAS

-922 SLEGE
+922 PFEGE
-927 NKEKEKT
+927 SKGKEK
-934 ERIERAEKTRK
+934 AENESMEAESIAKFPACQEQKVT
-945 GSEKISP
+945 S

-983 YFSPLRDKKIPEG
+983 YFSPLRDKKIPDG

-1013 LAENAAMRESVRRS
+1013 LAENAAMRESVRQS

-1033 FLAECGGFLYLHRTL
+1033 YLAECGGFLYLHRTL

-1057 MAGVYPFNAYRTDRL
+1057 MAGVYPFDAYRTNRL
-1072 RRFGYVRLLTPSGQ
+1072 RRFGYVRLLTPSSQ

-1097 SEEPGTDWEAV
+1097 SEDPGTDWEAV

-1144 LNVCEKYSEDN
+1144 LDVCAKESQQKYIN
-1155 GDKF
+1155 

>member
-20 CSREKIPA
+20 CSREKIEA

-39 LLREDLLEAENVEN
+39 LLQEELMESGNAGNPDL
-53 AENLVQNHDMNGR
+53 NHNTC
-66 EKSAD
+66 
-71 REGYLAKKNLKNAS
+71 LAKKNLKTVQAS
-85 VSSAVKVLRGRMD
+85 SVIKVLRGRMD
-98 RHQMEEFIRNQGIQL
+98 RYQMEEFIRNQGIHL
-113 VIDATHPHAKLV
+113 VIDATHPHARLV
-125 SEEIQEACR
+125 SEEIQEACGR
-134 QTGIRLERCL
+134 TGVRLERCL

-151 RGRDWVEVDSIQ
+151 KARDWVEVDSIQ
-163 EAVAFLSSV
+163 EAVSFLSSV
-172 PGVIFATTGSK
+172 SGVIFATTGSK
-183 ELEALCQIPEYPK
+183 ELEALCQIPDYQK
-196 RVYARVLPISGVL
+196 RVYARVLPTSNVL
-209 KKCEELGITGSHLIA
+209 KKCEKLGITGSHLIA

-229 STEMNA
+229 STEMNT

-259 KMEAARANGTR
+259 KVEAARENGTR
-270 VVVIRRPEERG
+270 VVVIRRPEEDG
-281 ISLNEAMKVL
+281 ISLEEAMEVL
-291 KETDGRTIGER
+291 KKADEGKVGE
-302 EGIESEIASAKSKK
+302 
-316 NIEGVD
+316 
-322 GENQEKS
+322 
-329 NEVENVPAGEEER
+329 
-342 KSGTDTVELEER
+342 L
-354 NKIKPS
+354 
-360 KTQTVFVTAQK
+360 
-371 LACDTQKT
+371 KT

-418 ERALQD
+418 ERALQN
-424 DLLINKEGK
+424 DLLISKEGK
-433 IENRQKSATA
+433 AENRQESAAA
-443 VEKERI
+443 VEKET
-449 PGNIRGSYVK
+449 K
-459 CYKAYLPDDVIRII
+459 CYKAYLPDDVIQIV
-473 SEHPEWKQAVILYS
+473 SKHPEWKQAVILYS

-497 KMAERLREAGY
+497 RMAERLREAGY
-508 PFTVYPGISCISY
+508 PFTVYPGTSCVSY

-541 ELPVER
+541 ELSVDR
-547 VMKHLCDP
+547 VMKRLCDP
-555 EEAANRAFILMGGK
+555 EEPAKRAFILMGGK

-575 CKRLTQA
+575 CERLTQA
-582 GYGSVQVT
+582 GYGNVQVT

-607 EEMGKLEFTDLSLM
+607 EEMKKLEFADLSLM
-621 QLEVLGKIKR
+621 LLEVTDEIKNVKQLKR
-631 GQTEVPNKEKIADDD
+631 FEQEDKRLLPADS
-646 NIEITNVEKLKMYA
+646 V
-660 QGMVSEKR
+660 GV
-668 IQDVQVT
+668 
-675 ESYKNDKHKFVLHTN
+675 F
-690 LCQEIPRIMLAAPKS
+690 PRIMLAAPKS

-714 GLLEILR
+714 GLLEVLR

-751 NLDSFFLPPEG
+751 NLDSFFMPAEG
-762 VREVLADAAREE
+762 VRKVLVDAVREE
-774 KAGIAVLEG
+774 QAGIAVLEG

-794 ETAAS
+794 ETSAS
-799 SWEIAKITDTP
+799 SWEIAEITDTP
-810 AILLLDCKGAS
+810 AILVLDCKGAS

-832 HFREDSQIAGVILN
+832 HFRKKSHIAGVILN

-856 AAAVEEAS
+856 AAAVEETS

-908 KSIAVDRVL
+908 KSIAVEQVL

-922 SLEGE
+922 LPLRIE
-927 NKEKEKT
+927 NKEKEK
-934 ERIERAEKTRK
+934 AENESMEAESIAKFPACQEQKVT
-945 GSEKISP
+945 S

-983 YFSPLRDKKIPEG
+983 YFSPLRDKKIPDR
-996 VNGLL
+996 VDGLL

-1013 LAENAAMRESVRRS
+1013 LAKNAAMRENIRRS

-1057 MAGVYPFNAYRTDRL
+1057 MAGVYPFDAYRTNRL
-1072 RRFGYVRLLTPSGQ
+1072 RRFGYVRLLTSSGQ

-1097 SEEPGTDWEAV
+1097 SEDPGTDWEAV

-1123 AQIGGF
+1123 GQIGGF
-1129 PHLYYASCPEFLRGW
+1129 PHLYYASCPDFLRKW
-1144 LNVCEKYSEDN
+1144 LDVCAKGSQKKYIN
-1155 GDKF
+1155 

>member
-20 CSREKIPA
+20 CSREKIEA

-39 LLREDLLEAENVEN
+39 LLQEELMESGNAGNPDL
-53 AENLVQNHDMNGR
+53 NHNTC
-66 EKSAD
+66 
-71 REGYLAKKNLKNAS
+71 LAKKNLKTVQAS
-85 VSSAVKVLRGRMD
+85 SVIKVLRGRMD
-98 RHQMEEFIRNQGIQL
+98 RYQMEEFIRNQGIHL
-113 VIDATHPHAKLV
+113 VIDATHPHARLV
-125 SEEIQEACR
+125 SEEIQEACGR
-134 QTGIRLERCL
+134 TGVRLERCL

-151 RGRDWVEVDSIQ
+151 KARDWVEVDSIQ
-163 EAVAFLSSV
+163 EAVSFLSSV
-172 PGVIFATTGSK
+172 SGVIFATTGSK
-183 ELEALCQIPEYPK
+183 ELEALCQIPDYQK
-196 RVYARVLPISGVL
+196 RVYARVLPTSNVL
-209 KKCEELGITGSHLIA
+209 RKCEKMGITGSHLIA

-229 STEMNA
+229 STEMNT

-259 KMEAARANGTR
+259 KVEAARENGTR
-270 VVVIRRPEERG
+270 VVVIRRPEEDG
-281 ISLNEAMKVL
+281 ISLEEAMEVL
-291 KETDGRTIGER
+291 KKADEGNVGE
-302 EGIESEIASAKSKK
+302 
-316 NIEGVD
+316 
-322 GENQEKS
+322 
-329 NEVENVPAGEEER
+329 
-342 KSGTDTVELEER
+342 L
-354 NKIKPS
+354 
-360 KTQTVFVTAQK
+360 
-371 LACDTQKT
+371 KT

-418 ERALQD
+418 ERALQN
-424 DLLINKEGK
+424 DLLISKEGK
-433 IENRQKSATA
+433 AENRQESAAA
-443 VEKERI
+443 VEKET
-449 PGNIRGSYVK
+449 K
-459 CYKAYLPDDVIRII
+459 CYKAYLPDDVIQIV
-473 SEHPEWKQAVILYS
+473 SKHPEWKQAVILYS

-497 KMAERLREAGY
+497 RMAERLREAGY
-508 PFTVYPGISCISY
+508 PFTVYPGTSCVSY
-521 LAARLG
+521 LSARLG

-541 ELPVER
+541 ELSVDR
-547 VMKHLCDP
+547 VMKRLCDP
-555 EEAANRAFILMGGK
+555 EEPAKRAFILMGGK

-575 CKRLTQA
+575 CERLTQA
-582 GYGSVQVT
+582 GYGNVQVT

-607 EEMGKLEFTDLSLM
+607 EEMKKLEFADLSLM
-621 QLEVLGKIKR
+621 LLEVTDEIKNVKQLKR
-631 GQTEVPNKEKIADDD
+631 FEQEDKRLLPADS
-646 NIEITNVEKLKMYA
+646 V
-660 QGMVSEKR
+660 GV
-668 IQDVQVT
+668 
-675 ESYKNDKHKFVLHTN
+675 F
-690 LCQEIPRIMLAAPKS
+690 PRIMLAAPKS

-714 GLLEILR
+714 GLLEVLR

-751 NLDSFFLPPEG
+751 NLDSFFLPAEG
-762 VREVLADAAREE
+762 VRKVLVDAVREE
-774 KAGIAVLEG
+774 QAEIAVLEG

-794 ETAAS
+794 ETSAS
-799 SWEIAKITDTP
+799 SWEIAEITDTP
-810 AILLLDCKGAS
+810 AILVLDCKGAS

-832 HFREDSQIAGVILN
+832 HFRKKSHIAGVILN

-908 KSIAVDRVL
+908 KSIAVERVL

-922 SLEGE
+922 LPLRIE
-927 NKEKEKT
+927 NKEKEK
-934 ERIERAEKTRK
+934 AENESMEAESIAKFPACQEQKVT
-945 GSEKISP
+945 S

-983 YFSPLRDKKIPEG
+983 YFSPLRDKKIPDR
-996 VNGLL
+996 VDGLL

-1013 LAENAAMRESVRRS
+1013 LAKNAAMRESIRRS

-1057 MAGVYPFNAYRTDRL
+1057 MAGVYPFDAYRTNRL
-1072 RRFGYVRLLTPSGQ
+1072 RRFGYVRLLTSSGQ

-1097 SEEPGTDWEAV
+1097 SEDPGTDWEAV

-1123 AQIGGF
+1123 GQIGGF
-1129 PHLYYASCPEFLRGW
+1129 PHLYYASCPDFLRKW
-1144 LNVCEKYSEDN
+1144 LDVCAKGSQQKYIN
-1155 GDKF
+1155 

>member
-20 CSREKIPA
+20 CSREKIEA

-39 LLREDLLEAENVEN
+39 LLQEELMESGNAGNPDL
-53 AENLVQNHDMNGR
+53 NHNTC
-66 EKSAD
+66 
-71 REGYLAKKNLKNAS
+71 LAKKNLKTVQAS
-85 VSSAVKVLRGRMD
+85 SVIKVLRGRMD
-98 RHQMEEFIRNQGIQL
+98 RYQMEEFIRNQGIHL
-113 VIDATHPHAKLV
+113 VIDATHPHARLV
-125 SEEIQEACR
+125 SEEIQEACGR
-134 QTGIRLERCL
+134 TGVRLERCL

-151 RGRDWVEVDSIQ
+151 KARDWVEVDSIQ
-163 EAVAFLSSV
+163 EAVSFLSSV
-172 PGVIFATTGSK
+172 SGVIFATTGSK
-183 ELEALCQIPEYPK
+183 ELEALCQIPDYQK
-196 RVYARVLPISGVL
+196 RVYARVLPTSNVL
-209 KKCEELGITGSHLIA
+209 KKCEKLGITGSHLIA

-229 STEMNA
+229 STEMNT

-259 KMEAARANGTR
+259 KVEAARENGTR
-270 VVVIRRPEERG
+270 VVVIRRPEEDG
-281 ISLNEAMKVL
+281 ISLEEAMEVL
-291 KETDGRTIGER
+291 KKADEGNVGE
-302 EGIESEIASAKSKK
+302 
-316 NIEGVD
+316 
-322 GENQEKS
+322 
-329 NEVENVPAGEEER
+329 
-342 KSGTDTVELEER
+342 L
-354 NKIKPS
+354 
-360 KTQTVFVTAQK
+360 
-371 LACDTQKT
+371 KT

-418 ERALQD
+418 ERALQN
-424 DLLINKEGK
+424 DLLISKEGK
-433 IENRQKSATA
+433 AENRQESAAA
-443 VEKERI
+443 VEKET
-449 PGNIRGSYVK
+449 K
-459 CYKAYLPDDVIRII
+459 CYKAYLPDDVIQIV
-473 SEHPEWKQAVILYS
+473 SKHPEWKQAVILYS

-497 KMAERLREAGY
+497 RMAERLREAGY
-508 PFTVYPGISCISY
+508 PFTVYPGTSCVSY

-541 ELPVER
+541 ELSVDR
-547 VMKHLCDP
+547 VMKRLCDP
-555 EEAANRAFILMGGK
+555 EEPAKRAFILMGGK

-575 CKRLTQA
+575 CERLTQA
-582 GYGSVQVT
+582 GYGNVQVT

-607 EEMGKLEFTDLSLM
+607 EEMKKLEFADLSLIL
-621 QLEVLGKIKR
+621 LEVTDEIKNVKQLKR
-631 GQTEVPNKEKIADDD
+631 FEQEDKRLLSADS
-646 NIEITNVEKLKMYA
+646 V
-660 QGMVSEKR
+660 GV
-668 IQDVQVT
+668 
-675 ESYKNDKHKFVLHTN
+675 F
-690 LCQEIPRIMLAAPKS
+690 PRIMLAAPKS

-714 GLLEILR
+714 GLLEVLR

-751 NLDSFFLPPEG
+751 NLDSFFLPAESVRKVLVDA
-762 VREVLADAAREE
+762 VREEQ
-774 KAGIAVLEG
+774 AGIAVLEG

-794 ETAAS
+794 ETSAS
-799 SWEIAKITDTP
+799 SWEIAEITDTP
-810 AILLLDCKGAS
+810 AILVLDCKGSS

-832 HFREDSQIAGVILN
+832 HFRKKSHIAGVILN

-922 SLEGE
+922 LPLRIE
-927 NKEKEKT
+927 NKEKEK
-934 ERIERAEKTRK
+934 AENESMEAESIAKFPACQEQKVT
-945 GSEKISP
+945 S

-983 YFSPLRDKKIPEG
+983 YFSPLRDKKIPDR
-996 VNGLL
+996 VDGLL

-1013 LAENAAMRESVRRS
+1013 LAKNAAMRESIRRS

-1057 MAGVYPFNAYRTDRL
+1057 MAGVYPFDAYRTNRL
-1072 RRFGYVRLLTPSGQ
+1072 RRFGYVRLLTSSGQ

-1097 SEEPGTDWEAV
+1097 SEDPGTDWEAV

-1123 AQIGGF
+1123 GQIGGF
-1129 PHLYYASCPEFLRGW
+1129 PHLYYASCPDFLRKW
-1144 LNVCEKYSEDN
+1144 LDECAKGSQQKYTN
-1155 GDKF
+1155 

>member
-20 CSREKIPA
+20 CSREKIEA

-39 LLREDLLEAENVEN
+39 LLQEELMESGNAGNPDL
-53 AENLVQNHDMNGR
+53 NHNTC
-66 EKSAD
+66 
-71 REGYLAKKNLKNAS
+71 LAKKSLKNVQAS
-85 VSSAVKVLRGRMD
+85 SVIKVLRGRMD
-98 RHQMEEFIRNQGIQL
+98 RYQMEEFIRNQGIHL
-113 VIDATHPHAKLV
+113 VIDATHPHARLV
-125 SEEIQEACR
+125 SEEIQEACGR
-134 QTGIRLERCL
+134 TGVRLERCL
-144 RAEGEQN
+144 RTEGEQN
-151 RGRDWVEVDSIQ
+151 KARDWVEVDSIQ
-163 EAVAFLSSV
+163 EAVSFLSSV
-172 PGVIFATTGSK
+172 SGVIFATTGSK
-183 ELEALCQIPEYPK
+183 ELEALCQIPDYQK
-196 RVYARVLPISGVL
+196 RVYARVLPTSNVL
-209 KKCEELGITGSHLIA
+209 KKCEKLGITGSHLIA

-229 STEMNA
+229 STEMNT

-259 KMEAARANGTR
+259 KVEAARENGTR
-270 VVVIRRPEERG
+270 VVVIRRPEEDG
-281 ISLNEAMKVL
+281 ISLEEAMEVL
-291 KETDGRTIGER
+291 KKADEGNVGE
-302 EGIESEIASAKSKK
+302 
-316 NIEGVD
+316 
-322 GENQEKS
+322 
-329 NEVENVPAGEEER
+329 
-342 KSGTDTVELEER
+342 L
-354 NKIKPS
+354 
-360 KTQTVFVTAQK
+360 
-371 LACDTQKT
+371 KT

-418 ERALQD
+418 ERALQN
-424 DLLINKEGK
+424 DLLISKEGK
-433 IENRQKSATA
+433 AENRQESAAA
-443 VEKERI
+443 VEKET
-449 PGNIRGSYVK
+449 K
-459 CYKAYLPDDVIRII
+459 CYKAYLPDDVIQIV
-473 SEHPEWKQAVILYS
+473 SKHPEWKQAVILYS

-497 KMAERLREAGY
+497 RMAERLREAGY
-508 PFTVYPGISCISY
+508 PFTVYPGTSCVSY

-541 ELPVER
+541 ELSVDR
-547 VMKHLCDP
+547 VMKRLCDP
-555 EEAANRAFILMGGK
+555 EEPAKRAFILMGGK

-575 CKRLTQA
+575 CERLTQA
-582 GYGSVQVT
+582 GYGNVQVT

-607 EEMGKLEFTDLSLM
+607 EEMKKLEFADLSLM
-621 QLEVLGKIKR
+621 LLEVTDEIKNVKQLKRFEQEDKILL
-631 GQTEVPNKEKIADDD
+631 PADS
-646 NIEITNVEKLKMYA
+646 V
-660 QGMVSEKR
+660 GV
-668 IQDVQVT
+668 
-675 ESYKNDKHKFVLHTN
+675 F
-690 LCQEIPRIMLAAPKS
+690 PRIMLAAPKS

-714 GLLEILR
+714 GLLEVLR

-751 NLDSFFLPPEG
+751 NLDSFFLPTEG
-762 VREVLADAAREE
+762 VRKVLVDAVREE
-774 KAGIAVLEG
+774 QAGIAVLEG

-794 ETAAS
+794 ETSAS
-799 SWEIAKITDTP
+799 SWEIAEITDTP
-810 AILLLDCKGAS
+810 AILVLDCKGAS

-832 HFREDSQIAGVILN
+832 HFRKKSHIAGVILN

-908 KSIAVDRVL
+908 KSIAVERVL

-922 SLEGE
+922 LPLRIE
-927 NKEKEKT
+927 NKEKEK
-934 ERIERAEKTRK
+934 AENESMEAESIAKFPACQEQKVT
-945 GSEKISP
+945 S

-970 NFRLLEQMGAELV
+970 NLHLLEQMGAELV
-983 YFSPLRDKKIPEG
+983 YFSPLRDKKIPDR
-996 VNGLL
+996 VDGLL

-1013 LAENAAMRESVRRS
+1013 LAKNAAMRESIRRS

-1048 EGSDGKHWE
+1048 EGSDGKHW
-1057 MAGVYPFNAYRTDRL
+1057 
-1072 RRFGYVRLLTPSGQ
+1072 
-1086 EIHGHEFHYWE
+1086 
-1097 SEEPGTDWEAV
+1097 
-1108 KPTGNRSWRC
+1108 
-1118 IHEKG
+1118 
-1123 AQIGGF
+1123 
-1129 PHLYYASCPEFLRGW
+1129 
-1144 LNVCEKYSEDN
+1144 
-1155 GDKF
+1155 